1 MNRFPLT
8 IPQQGL
14 WSGHLLN
21 DDKAMFNT
29 AECIAFD
36 GKVEAAVLV
45 AALAKAVGECEA
57 LKGHFEQ
64 DGEAVCFVSHEL
76 PLAYEEVSLER
87 DDETLARAWAW
98 ADLRRPFELTQ
109 AAPCRFALL
118 RGPGRDYLY
127 SCVHHIALDGF
138 GTTLLFQR
146 IAELY
151 AEGLAGKMN
160 SPSPFGSLAEVLAE
174 EASREQSGKNA
185 AARAFWQEQLQAW
198 PEVKSF
204 GETRAPIAAEFIRE
218 SRPLPAALWQSLTGF
233 ADEHKL
239 GWPDLLLAGLS
250 AQLSLSSGQNK
261 TLLGLMMM
269 NRIGSAS
276 LTVPCMQM
284 NITPLAL
291 ELEEGLD
298 LAGAAGA
305 VAKAKRGVRK
315 HQHYRYELLRRDL
328 GLVGGD
334 KRLFGPLVNIM
345 PFDHARRFGPL
356 SAHIL
361 NISAGPVEDL
371 TIEVQVGV
379 DGQPRLDL
387 DANPGCYQQAD
398 LAVIADTLFAL
409 LGRWLAEPAQTLGA
423 LKADWLAEQ
432 RASALIAGPA
442 HEALQVRPVLEAL
455 CHFAAQTP
463 DKIALIQ
470 STAQGEVRFS
480 YEALLARAEQMA
492 AALQAEG
499 VAPGDKVGVMLART
513 PQAIFAQLAVLLA
526 GAVYVPLDP
535 EQPLERQ
542 GHILRLGE
550 VKTLITQAEY
560 RHKLASL
567 FEGRT
572 LLVGDLLAGDL
583 VSDNRLNQPAAGR
596 AVAYLMFTSGST
608 GLPKGVAVSHGALDH
623 FAAAARCRYHLDE
636 EARMLQFAPFNFD
649 ASIEEVFAT
658 LSAGATLVLRTDAL
672 LESMPAFAAGVEQM
686 GITHLDLPT
695 AFWNEWV
702 VALTAGQAHIPAGLT
717 TVIIG
722 GEAVYPEQLA
732 QWQRQGRSD
741 VRLFNTYGPT
751 ETTVVVTTQELQQED
766 PSQAQLPIGLPLPGM
781 QALILGAGEQPA
793 EEGELVLL
801 GPQLANGYVG
811 SAQSANVQSAQGG
824 FGTLRVGAEQM
835 PVYRTGDRVRLVA
848 GRLVYLGRRDNEF
861 KISGYRIQPGEVEA
875 QLLALPGV
883 DEACVQGVSIG
894 SVRRLVAFVAGPE
907 RDSRVIKAQ
916 LARVLPAAMI
926 PTDYRHYDQ
935 LPRTGSNK
943 LDRKALLDAYQAGGE
958 ALTLGSETENRVGAI
973 WQQILGLATMAP
985 TDNFFELGG
994 QSLQTIQIVNR
1005 LGAEFGVQVK
1015 VSDVFDHPRLD
1026 DFCRFLDGLLAED
1039 EESVEMVW

>member
-1 MNRFPLT
+1 MSRFPLT

-36 GKVEAAVLV
+36 GKVDVAVLV
-45 AALAKAVGECEA
+45 AALTRAVGECEA
-57 LKGHFEQ
+57 LKGHFED
-64 DGEAVCFVSHEL
+64 DGEAVCFVSDEA
-76 PLAYEEVSLER
+76 PLAYGEVNLES
-87 DDETLARAWAW
+87 DDEVVARAWAW
-98 ADLRRPFELTQ
+98 ADLRRPFKLTEE
-109 AAPCRFALL
+109 APCRFALL

-151 AEGLAGKMN
+151 GEGLAGAVP
-160 SPSPFGSLAEVLAE
+160 SPSPFGLLDEVLAE
-174 EASREQSGKNA
+174 ELAREESGKNA
-185 AARAFWQEQLQAW
+185 AARSFWQEQLQAW

-250 AQLSLSSGQNK
+250 AQLSLASGQQQ

-291 ELEEGLD
+291 ALGEELD

-305 VAKAKRGVRK
+305 VAKAKAKRGVRK

-371 TIEVQVGV
+371 TIEVQVGA

-387 DANPGCYQQAD
+387 DANPGCYQQQD
-398 LAVIADTLFAL
+398 LATIADTLFAL
-409 LGRWLAEPAQTLGA
+409 LGRWLAQPAQNLGS
-423 LKADWLAEQ
+423 LKADSLAEQ
-432 RASALIAGPA
+432 RQGAMITAPA
-442 HEALQVRPVLEAL
+442 HEVIKVRPVLDAL

-463 DKIALIQ
+463 NKIALIQ
-470 STAQGEVRFS
+470 GEASVS
-480 YEALLARAEQMA
+480 YEALLARCEQMA
-492 AALQAEG
+492 AALQASG
-499 VAPGDKVGVMLART
+499 VQPGDRVGVMLARS
-513 PQAIFAQLAVLLA
+513 PLAIFTQLAVLLA

-572 LLVGDLLAGDL
+572 LLAGDL

-623 FAAAARCRYHLDE
+623 FAAAARCRYHLNE
-636 EARMLQFAPFNFD
+636 GARMLQFAPFNFD

-672 LESMPAFAAGVEQM
+672 LESMAAFAAGVEQM

-702 VALTAGQAHIPAGLT
+702 VALTAGQAHIPASLA

-766 PSQAQLPIGLPLPGM
+766 PNQAQLPIGLPLPGM

-793 EEGELVLL
+793 SEGELVLL

-811 SAQSANVQSAQGG
+811 GVQGS
-824 FGTLRVGAEQM
+824 FETLRVGEQAL
-835 PVYRTGDRVRLVA
+835 PVYRTGDRVRLAA

-894 SVRRLVAFVAGPE
+894 SVRRLVAFVAGSE
-907 RDSRVIKAQ
+907 RDSRAIKAQ
-916 LARVLPAAMI
+916 LAKMLPAAMI

-943 LDRKALLDAYQAGGE
+943 LDRKALLAQYQSTDE

-985 TDNFFELGG
+985 ADNFFELGG

-1026 DFCRFLDGLLAED
+1026 DFCRFLDGKLTED

>member
-36 GKVEAAVLV
+36 GKVEAAVLA

-57 LKGHFEQ
+57 LKGHFEA
-64 DGEAVCFVSHEL
+64 DGEAVCFVSDEAQ
-76 PLAYEEVSLER
+76 LAYGEVNLAS
-87 DDETLARAWAW
+87 DDEAAARAWAW
-98 ADLRRPFELTQ
+98 ADLRRPFELTKE
-109 AAPCRFALL
+109 APCRFALL

-151 AEGLAGKMN
+151 AEGLAGEMN

-174 EASREQSGKNA
+174 EANREQSGKNA
-185 AARAFWQEQLQAW
+185 AARAFWQEQLQGW

-204 GETRAPIAAEFIRE
+204 SEARAPIAAEFIRE
-218 SRPLPAALWQSLTGF
+218 SRPLPTELWQTLVRF
-233 ADEHKL
+233 ADDNKL

-250 AQLSLSSGQNK
+250 AQLSLASGQEK
-261 TLLGLMMM
+261 TLFGLMMM

-291 ELEEGLD
+291 ALDEGLS
-298 LAGAAGA
+298 LVVAADA

-398 LAVIADTLFAL
+398 LAAIADTLFAL
-409 LGRWLAEPAQTLGA
+409 LGRWLAEPTQTLGA

-442 HEALQVRPVLEAL
+442 HEVIKTLPVLEAL

-470 STAQGEVRFS
+470 STEQGEARFS
-480 YEALLARAEQMA
+480 YEALLARSEQMA
-492 AALQAEG
+492 AALQAAG
-499 VAPGDKVGVMLART
+499 VQPGDRVGVMLARS

-636 EARMLQFAPFNFD
+636 DARMLQFAPFNFD

-702 VALTAGQAHIPAGLT
+702 VALTAGQAHIPANLA

-751 ETTVVVTTQELQQED
+751 ETTVAVTTQELQQED

-793 EEGELVLL
+793 SEGELVLL

-811 SAQSANVQSAQGG
+811 GVQGS
-824 FGTLRVGAEQM
+824 FGTLRIGEEDV

-883 DEACVQGVSIG
+883 DEACVQGVNIG

-916 LARVLPAAMI
+916 LAKVLPAAMI

-943 LDRKALLDAYQAGGE
+943 LDRKALLAAYQAGGE
-958 ALTLGSETENRVGAI
+958 ALTLGSETENRVGTI

-985 TDNFFELGG
+985 ADNFFELGG

>member
-1 MNRFPLT
+1 MSRFPLT

-29 AECIAFD
+29 AECIVFD
-36 GKVEAAVLV
+36 GKVDVAVLV
-45 AALAKAVGECEA
+45 AAITRAVGECEA
-57 LKGHFEQ
+57 LKGHFED
-64 DGEAVCFVSHEL
+64 DGEAVCFVSDEA
-76 PLAYEEVSLER
+76 PLAYDEVNLEN
-87 DDETLARAWAW
+87 DDEAIARAWAW
-98 ADLRRPFELTQ
+98 ADLRRPFKLTEE
-109 AAPCRFALL
+109 APCRFALL

-151 AEGLAGKMN
+151 AEELVGEMD

-185 AARAFWQEQLQAW
+185 AARSFWQEQLQGW

-233 ADEHKL
+233 ADEYKL

-250 AQLSLSSGQNK
+250 AQLSLASGQQQ

-291 ELEEGLD
+291 ALGEELD

-371 TIEVQVGV
+371 TIEVQVGA

-398 LAVIADTLFAL
+398 LATIADTLFAL
-409 LGRWLAEPAQTLGA
+409 LARWLAQPAQTLGS

-432 RASALIAGPA
+432 RLGAMITAPA
-442 HEALQVRPVLEAL
+442 HEVIKVRSVLDAL

-470 STAQGEVRFS
+470 STAQGEASFS
-480 YEALLARAEQMA
+480 YEALLARSEQMA
-492 AALQAEG
+492 AALQTSG
-499 VAPGDKVGVMLART
+499 VQPGDRVGVMLARS

-572 LLVGDLLAGDL
+572 LLAGDL

-623 FAAAARCRYHLDE
+623 FAAAARCRYHLNE
-636 EARMLQFAPFNFD
+636 GARMLQFAPFNFD

-672 LESMPAFAAGVEQM
+672 LESMAAFAAGVEQM
-686 GITHLDLPT
+686 EITHLDLPT

-702 VALTAGQAHIPAGLT
+702 VALTAGQAHIPARLA

-766 PSQAQLPIGLPLPGM
+766 PNQTQLPIGLPLPGM

-793 EEGELVLL
+793 SEGELVLL

-811 SAQSANVQSAQGG
+811 GVQGS
-824 FGTLRVGAEQM
+824 FDTLRVGEQAL
-835 PVYRTGDRVRLVA
+835 PVYRTGDRVRLAA

-875 QLLALPGV
+875 QLLALSGV

-894 SVRRLVAFVAGPE
+894 SVRRLVAFVAGSE
-907 RDSRVIKAQ
+907 RDSRAIKAQ
-916 LARVLPAAMI
+916 LAKVLPAAMI

-943 LDRKALLDAYQAGGE
+943 LDRKALLAQYQSTDE

-985 TDNFFELGG
+985 ADNFFELGG

-1026 DFCRFLDGLLAED
+1026 DFCRFLDGKLTED

>member
-1 MNRFPLT
+1 MSRFPLT

-36 GKVEAAVLV
+36 GKVDGAVLA

-57 LKGHFEQ
+57 LQGHFE
-64 DGEAVCFVSHEL
+64 DNGDEVCFVSHA
-76 PLAYEEVSLER
+76 LAPVYCEINLAR
-87 DDETLARAWAW
+87 GDEAEARAWAW
-98 ADLRRPFELTQ
+98 ADLRRPFELTTES
-109 AAPCRFALL
+109 PCRFALL
-118 RGPGRDYLY
+118 RGLERDYLY

-151 AEGLAGKMN
+151 GEGLEGAMT
-160 SPSPFGSLAEVLAE
+160 SPSPFGLLDEVLAE
-174 EASREQSGKNA
+174 ELARDSSGKNA
-185 AARAFWQEQLQAW
+185 TARAFWQEQLQEW

-204 GETRAPIAAEFIRE
+204 SESRAPIAAEFIRE
-218 SRPLPAALWQSLTGF
+218 SRPLPAALWQSLVGF
-233 ADEHKL
+233 VDDNKL
-239 GWPDLLLAGLS
+239 SWPDLLLAGLS
-250 AQLSLSSGQNK
+250 AQLALASGQEK

-284 NITPLAL
+284 NITPLAF
-291 ELEEGLD
+291 ELGEEMSLVV
-298 LAGAAGA
+298 AAGA

-345 PFDHARRFGPL
+345 PFDHARRFGPIE
-356 SAHIL
+356 AHIL

-371 TIEVQVGV
+371 TIEVQVGA

-387 DANPGCYQQAD
+387 DANPGCYQTAD
-398 LAVIADTLFAL
+398 LARIADTLFTL
-409 LGRWLAEPAQTLGA
+409 LGRWLAEPTLTLGT

-432 RASALIAGPA
+432 RAKALITGPA
-442 HEALQVRPVLEAL
+442 HEVIHVRPVLDAL

-463 DKIALIQ
+463 DKIALE
-470 STAQGEVRFS
+470 QGEARFS
-480 YEALLARAEQMA
+480 YEALLTRAEQMA
-492 AALQAEG
+492 AALQNAG
-499 VAPGDKVGVMLART
+499 VQPGERVGVMLSRS

-542 GHILRLGE
+542 GHILRIGE

-572 LLVGDLLAGDL
+572 LLAGDL
-583 VSDNRLNQPAAGR
+583 VSGDRLCQPANGYS
-596 AVAYLMFTSGST
+596 VAYLMFTSGST
-608 GLPKGVAVSHGALDH
+608 GLPKGVAVSHYALDH
-623 FAAAARCRYHLDE
+623 FAAAARCRYHLGE
-636 EARMLQFAPFNFD
+636 GARMLQFAPFNFD

-672 LESMPAFAAGVEQM
+672 LESMPTFAAGVEEM

-702 VALTAGQAHIPAGLT
+702 VSLGAGQAHIPANLA

-732 QWQRQGRSD
+732 QWQRQGRAD

-751 ETTVVVTTQELQQED
+751 ETTVVVTTQELQGED
-766 PSQAQLPIGLPLPGM
+766 PAQAQLPIGLPLPGM

-811 SAQSANVQSAQGG
+811 GVQGT
-824 FGTLRVGAEQM
+824 FGTLRVGAELL
-835 PVYRTGDRVRLVA
+835 PVYRTGDRVRWVA

-883 DEACVQGVSIG
+883 DEVCVQGISQG

-916 LARVLPAAMI
+916 LAKVLPAAMI

-943 LDRKALLDAYQAGGE
+943 LDRKGLLAQYQAGGE

-973 WQQILGLATMAP
+973 WQQILGLATMGPA
-985 TDNFFELGG
+985 DNFFELGG

-1026 DFCRFLDGLLAED
+1026 DFCRFLDGKLTED

>member
-1 MNRFPLT
+1 MSRFPLT

-36 GKVEAAVLV
+36 GKVDGTVLA
-45 AALAKAVGECEA
+45 AALAQAVGECEA
-57 LKGHFEQ
+57 LQGHFE
-64 DGEAVCFVSHEL
+64 DNGDEVCFVSHA
-76 PLAYEEVSLER
+76 LAPAYREVNLAR
-87 DDETLARAWAW
+87 GDETEARAWAW
-98 ADLRRPFELTQ
+98 ADLRRPFELTTES
-109 AAPCRFALL
+109 PCRFALL
-118 RGPGRDYLY
+118 RGPERDYLY

-151 AEGLAGKMN
+151 GEGLEGAML
-160 SPSPFGSLAEVLAE
+160 SPSPFGLLDEVLAE
-174 EASREQSGKNA
+174 EVTREESGKNA
-185 AARAFWQEQLQAW
+185 AARTFWQEQLQGW

-204 GETRAPIAAEFIRE
+204 SESRAPIAAEFIRE
-218 SRPLPAALWQSLTGF
+218 SRPLPAELWQTLVRF
-233 ADEHKL
+233 ADDNKL

-250 AQLSLSSGQNK
+250 AQLSLASGQEK
-261 TLLGLMMM
+261 TLFGLMMM

-284 NITPLAL
+284 NIIPLAL
-291 ELEEGLD
+291 ALDEGLD
-298 LAGAAGA
+298 LTVAASA

-356 SAHIL
+356 NAHIL

-371 TIEVQVGV
+371 TIEIQVGA

-398 LAVIADTLFAL
+398 LARIADTLFAL
-409 LGRWLAEPAQTLGA
+409 LGRWLAEPTLTLGS

-432 RASALIAGPA
+432 RLTALITGPS
-442 HEALQVRPVLEAL
+442 HEVIKVRPVLDAL

-463 DKIALIQ
+463 HKIALE
-470 STAQGEVRFS
+470 QGEARFS
-480 YEALLARAEQMA
+480 YEALLARSEQMA
-492 AALQAEG
+492 SALQAAG
-499 VAPGDKVGVMLART
+499 VQPGDRVGVMLARS

-572 LLVGDLLAGDL
+572 LLVGDL
-583 VSDNRLNQPAAGR
+583 VSENRLCQPTNCA

-608 GLPKGVAVSHGALDH
+608 GLPKGVAISHGALDH
-623 FAAAARCRYHLDE
+623 FAAAARCRYHLDGD
-636 EARMLQFAPFNFD
+636 ARMLQFAPFNFD

-672 LESMPAFAAGVEQM
+672 LESIPAFVAGVEEM
-686 GITHLDLPT
+686 EITHLDLPT

-702 VALTAGQAHIPAGLT
+702 VSLGAGQAHIPANLA

-732 QWQRQGRSD
+732 QWQRQGRAD
-741 VRLFNTYGPT
+741 LRLFNTYGPT
-751 ETTVVVTTQELQQED
+751 ETTVVVTTQELQGED
-766 PSQAQLPIGLPLPGM
+766 PTQAQLPIGLPLPGM

-811 SAQSANVQSAQGG
+811 GVQGS
-824 FGTLRVGAEQM
+824 FGTLRVGAQDL
-835 PVYRTGDRVRLVA
+835 PVYRTGDRVRWVA

-894 SVRRLVAFVAGPE
+894 NVRRLVAFVAGAE

-926 PTDYRHYDQ
+926 PTDYRHFDQ

-943 LDRKALLDAYQAGGE
+943 LDRKGLLAQYQAGGE

-973 WQQILGLATMAP
+973 WQQILGLATMGPA
-985 TDNFFELGG
+985 DNFFELGG

-1026 DFCRFLDGLLAED
+1026 DFCRFLDGKLTED

>member
-1 MNRFPLT
+1 MSRFPLT

-45 AALAKAVGECEA
+45 AALTRAVGECEA
-57 LKGHFEQ
+57 LKGHFED
-64 DGEAVCFVSHEL
+64 DGEAVCFVSDEA
-76 PLAYEEVSLER
+76 PLAYGEVNLES
-87 DDETLARAWAW
+87 DDEVVARAWAW
-98 ADLRRPFELTQ
+98 ADLRRPFKLTEE
-109 AAPCRFALL
+109 APCRFALL

-151 AEGLAGKMN
+151 GEGLAGAVP
-160 SPSPFGSLAEVLAE
+160 SPSPFGLLNEVLAE
-174 EASREQSGKNA
+174 ELAREESGKNA
-185 AARAFWQEQLQAW
+185 AARAFWQEQLQGW

-204 GETRAPIAAEFIRE
+204 GDTRAPIAAEFIRE
-218 SRPLPAALWQSLTGF
+218 SRPLPAALWQALTGF

-250 AQLSLSSGQNK
+250 AQLSLASGQQQ

-291 ELEEGLD
+291 ALGEELD

-371 TIEVQVGV
+371 TIEVQVGA

-398 LAVIADTLFAL
+398 LATIADTLFAL
-409 LGRWLAEPAQTLGA
+409 LGRWLAEPAQTLGS

-432 RASALIAGPA
+432 RLGSMIMAPA
-442 HEALQVRPVLEAL
+442 HEVIKVRPVLDAL

-463 DKIALIQ
+463 HKIALM
-470 STAQGEVRFS
+470 QGEASVS
-480 YEALLARAEQMA
+480 YEALLARCEQMA
-492 AALQAEG
+492 AALQASG
-499 VAPGDKVGVMLART
+499 VQPGDRVGVMLARS

-550 VKTLITQAEY
+550 VNTLITQAEY

-572 LLVGDLLAGDL
+572 LLVGDLLARDL

-623 FAAAARCRYHLDE
+623 FAAAARCRYHLNE
-636 EARMLQFAPFNFD
+636 GARMLQFAPFNFD

-672 LESMPAFAAGVEQM
+672 LESMAAFAAGVEQM
-686 GITHLDLPT
+686 EITHLDLPT

-702 VALTAGQAHIPAGLT
+702 VALTAGQAHIPASLA

-732 QWQRQGRSD
+732 QWQRQGRHD

-751 ETTVVVTTQELQQED
+751 ETTVVVTTHELQQED
-766 PSQAQLPIGLPLPGM
+766 PNQAQLPIGLPLPGM

-793 EEGELVLL
+793 SEGELVLL

-811 SAQSANVQSAQGG
+811 GVQGS
-824 FGTLRVGAEQM
+824 FETLRVGEQAL
-835 PVYRTGDRVRLVA
+835 PVYRTGDRVRLAA

-875 QLLALPGV
+875 QLLALSGV

-894 SVRRLVAFVAGPE
+894 SVRRLVAFVAGSE
-907 RDSRVIKAQ
+907 RDSRAIKAQ
-916 LARVLPAAMI
+916 LAKVLPAAMI

-943 LDRKALLDAYQAGGE
+943 LDRKALLAQYQSTDE

-985 TDNFFELGG
+985 ADNFFELGG

-1026 DFCRFLDGLLAED
+1026 DFCRFLDGKLTED

>member
-1 MNRFPLT
+1 MSRFPLT

-36 GKVEAAVLV
+36 GKVDVAVLV
-45 AALAKAVGECEA
+45 AAITWAVGECGA
-57 LKGHFEQ
+57 LKGHFED
-64 DGEAVCFVSHEL
+64 DGEAVCFVSDEA
-76 PLAYEEVSLER
+76 PLAYDEVNLES
-87 DDETLARAWAW
+87 DDEAVARAWAW
-98 ADLRRPFELTQ
+98 ADLRRPFKLTEE
-109 AAPCRFALL
+109 APCRFALL

-151 AEGLAGKMN
+151 GEGLAGAVP
-160 SPSPFGSLAEVLAE
+160 SPSPFGLLDEVLAE
-174 EASREQSGKNA
+174 ELAREESGKNA

-204 GETRAPIAAEFIRE
+204 GETHAPIAAEFIRE

-250 AQLSLSSGQNK
+250 AQLSLASGQQQ

-291 ELEEGLD
+291 ALGEELD

-371 TIEVQVGV
+371 TIEVQVGA
-379 DGQPRLDL
+379 DGQPKLDL
-387 DANPGCYQQAD
+387 DANPGCYQQQD
-398 LAVIADTLFAL
+398 LATIADTLFAL
-409 LGRWLAEPAQTLGA
+409 LGRWLAQPAQTLGT

-432 RASALIAGPA
+432 RLGSMITAPA
-442 HEALQVRPVLEAL
+442 HEVIKVRPVLDAL
-455 CHFAAQTP
+455 CHFAVQTP
-463 DKIALIQ
+463 HKIALIQ
-470 STAQGEVRFS
+470 GEASVS
-480 YEALLARAEQMA
+480 YEALLARCEQMA
-492 AALQAEG
+492 AALQASG
-499 VAPGDKVGVMLART
+499 VQPGDRVGVMLVRS

-572 LLVGDLLAGDL
+572 LLAGDL
-583 VSDNRLNQPAAGR
+583 VSDNRLNQPAASR

-608 GLPKGVAVSHGALDH
+608 GLPKGVAISHGALDH
-623 FAAAARCRYHLDE
+623 FAAAARCRYHLNE
-636 EARMLQFAPFNFD
+636 GARMLQFAPFNFD

-672 LESMPAFAAGVEQM
+672 LESMAAFAAGVEQM
-686 GITHLDLPT
+686 EITHLDLPT

-702 VALTAGQAHIPAGLT
+702 VALTAGHAHIPASLA

-732 QWQRQGRSD
+732 QWQRQGRHD

-766 PSQAQLPIGLPLPGM
+766 PNQAQLPIGLPLPGM

-793 EEGELVLL
+793 SEGELVLL

-811 SAQSANVQSAQGG
+811 GVQGS
-824 FGTLRVGAEQM
+824 FETLRVGEQAQ
-835 PVYRTGDRVRLVA
+835 PVYRTGDRVRLAA

-875 QLLALPGV
+875 QLLALSGV

-894 SVRRLVAFVAGPE
+894 SVRRLVAFVAGSE

-916 LARVLPAAMI
+916 LAKMLPAAMI

-943 LDRKALLDAYQAGGE
+943 LDRKALLAQYQSTDE

-985 TDNFFELGG
+985 ADNFFELGG

-1026 DFCRFLDGLLAED
+1026 DFCRFLDGKLTED

>member
-1 MNRFPLT
+1 MSRFPLT
-8 IPQQGL
+8 IPQRGL

-36 GKVEAAVLV
+36 GKVDVDVLV
-45 AALAKAVGECEA
+45 AALTRAVGECEA
-57 LKGHFEQ
+57 LKGHFED
-64 DGEAVCFVSHEL
+64 DGEAVCFVSDEA
-76 PLAYEEVSLER
+76 PLAYDEVNLES
-87 DDETLARAWAW
+87 DDEAAARAWAW
-98 ADLRRPFELTQ
+98 ADLRRPFALTEE
-109 AAPCRFALL
+109 APCRFALL

-151 AEGLAGKMN
+151 GEGLAGAVP
-160 SPSPFGSLAEVLAE
+160 SPSPFGLLDEVLAE
-174 EASREQSGKNA
+174 ELAREESGKNA
-185 AARAFWQEQLQAW
+185 AARSFWQEQLQAW

-204 GETRAPIAAEFIRE
+204 GETHAPIAAEFIRE

-239 GWPDLLLAGLS
+239 GWPDLLLVGLS
-250 AQLSLSSGQNK
+250 AQLSLASGQQQ

-291 ELEEGLD
+291 ALGEELD

-371 TIEVQVGV
+371 TIEVQVGA

-387 DANPGCYQQAD
+387 DANPGCYQQAE
-398 LAVIADTLFAL
+398 LATIADTLFAL
-409 LGRWLAEPAQTLGA
+409 LGRWLAEPAQTLGS

-432 RASALIAGPA
+432 RLGAMITAPA
-442 HEALQVRPVLEAL
+442 HEALQVRPVLDAL

-463 DKIALIQ
+463 HRIALIQ
-470 STAQGEVRFS
+470 GEASVS
-480 YEALLARAEQMA
+480 YEALLARSEQMA
-492 AALQAEG
+492 AALQTSG
-499 VAPGDKVGVMLART
+499 VQPGDKVGVMLARS

-572 LLVGDLLAGDL
+572 LLAGDL

-623 FAAAARCRYHLDE
+623 FAAAARCRYHLNE
-636 EARMLQFAPFNFD
+636 GARMLQFAPFNFD

-672 LESMPAFAAGVEQM
+672 LESMAAFAAGVEQM
-686 GITHLDLPT
+686 EITHLDLPT

-702 VALTAGQAHIPAGLT
+702 VALTAGQAHIPASLA

-732 QWQRQGRSD
+732 QWQRQGRHD

-766 PSQAQLPIGLPLPGM
+766 PNQAQLPIGLPLPGM

-793 EEGELVLL
+793 SEGELVLL

-811 SAQSANVQSAQGG
+811 GVQSANVKSAQGG
-824 FGTLRVGAEQM
+824 FDTLRVGAQALS
-835 PVYRTGDRVRLVA
+835 VYRTGDRVRLAA

-894 SVRRLVAFVAGPE
+894 SVRRLVAFVAGSE
-907 RDSRVIKAQ
+907 RDSRAIKAQ
-916 LARVLPAAMI
+916 LAKVLPAAMI

-943 LDRKALLDAYQAGGE
+943 LDRKALLAQYQSTDE

-985 TDNFFELGG
+985 ADNFFELGG

-1026 DFCRFLDGLLAED
+1026 DFCRFLDGLLSED

>member
-1 MNRFPLT
+1 MSRFPLT

-29 AECIAFD
+29 AECIVFD
-36 GKVEAAVLV
+36 GKVDVAVLV
-45 AALAKAVGECEA
+45 AAITRAVGECEA
-57 LKGHFEQ
+57 LKGHFED
-64 DGEAVCFVSHEL
+64 DGEAVCFVSDEA
-76 PLAYEEVSLER
+76 PLAYDEVNLES
-87 DDETLARAWAW
+87 DDEAIARAWAW
-98 ADLRRPFELTQ
+98 ADLRRPFKLTEE
-109 AAPCRFALL
+109 APCRFALL

-151 AEGLAGKMN
+151 AEELVGEMD

-185 AARAFWQEQLQAW
+185 AARSFWQEQLQGW

-233 ADEHKL
+233 ADEYKL

-250 AQLSLSSGQNK
+250 AQLSLASGQQQ

-291 ELEEGLD
+291 ALGEELD

-371 TIEVQVGV
+371 TIEVQVGA

-398 LAVIADTLFAL
+398 LATIADTLFAL
-409 LGRWLAEPAQTLGA
+409 LARWLAQPAQTLGS

-432 RASALIAGPA
+432 RLGAMITAPA
-442 HEALQVRPVLEAL
+442 HEVIKVRSVLDAL

-470 STAQGEVRFS
+470 STAQGEASFS
-480 YEALLARAEQMA
+480 YEALLARSEQMA
-492 AALQAEG
+492 AALQTSG
-499 VAPGDKVGVMLART
+499 VQPGDRVGVMLARS

-572 LLVGDLLAGDL
+572 LLAGDL

-623 FAAAARCRYHLDE
+623 FAAAARCRYHLNE
-636 EARMLQFAPFNFD
+636 GARMLQFAPFNFD

-672 LESMPAFAAGVEQM
+672 LESMAAFAAGVEQM
-686 GITHLDLPT
+686 EITHLDLPT

-702 VALTAGQAHIPAGLT
+702 VALTAGQAHIPARLA

-766 PSQAQLPIGLPLPGM
+766 PNQTQLPIGLPLPGM

-793 EEGELVLL
+793 SEGELVLL

-811 SAQSANVQSAQGG
+811 GVQGS
-824 FGTLRVGAEQM
+824 FDTLRVGEQAL
-835 PVYRTGDRVRLVA
+835 PVYRTGDRVRLAA

-875 QLLALPGV
+875 QLLALSGV

-894 SVRRLVAFVAGPE
+894 SVRRLVAFVAGSE
-907 RDSRVIKAQ
+907 RDSRAIKAQ
-916 LARVLPAAMI
+916 LAKVLPAAMI

-943 LDRKALLDAYQAGGE
+943 LDRKALLAQYQSTDE

-985 TDNFFELGG
+985 ADNFFELGG

-1026 DFCRFLDGLLAED
+1026 DFCRFLDGKLTED

>member
-36 GKVEAAVLV
+36 GKVDAAVLV
-45 AALAKAVGECEA
+45 AALTQAVSECEA
-57 LKGHFEQ
+57 LQGHFDAASEP
-64 DGEAVCFVSHEL
+64 VCFVSQPA
-76 PLAYEEVSLER
+76 PLAYRELVLEGG
-87 DDETLARAWAW
+87 DEAAARAWAW

-109 AAPCRFALL
+109 EAPCRFALL
-118 RGPGRDYLY
+118 RGPGSDYLY

-151 AEGLAGKMN
+151 AEGLAGEMN

-185 AARAFWQEQLQAW
+185 AARAFWQDQLQGW

-250 AQLSLSSGQNK
+250 AQLSLSSGQRQ

-291 ELEEGLD
+291 ELGEELD

-328 GLVGGD
+328 GLVGGE

-371 TIEVQVGV
+371 TIEVQVGA

-387 DANPGCYQQAD
+387 DANPGCYRQAD
-398 LAVIADTLFAL
+398 LAAIADTLFAL
-409 LGRWLAEPAQTLGA
+409 LKRWLAEPAQTLGS

-432 RASALIAGPA
+432 RLGAMITAPA
-442 HEALQVRPVLEAL
+442 HEVIKVRPVLDAL

-470 STAQGEVRFS
+470 STAQGEASVS
-480 YEALLARAEQMA
+480 YEALLARCEQMA
-492 AALQAEG
+492 AALQASG
-499 VAPGDKVGVMLART
+499 VQPGDRVGVMLARS

-567 FEGRT
+567 FEGRA
-572 LLVGDLLAGDL
+572 LLAGDL
-583 VSDNRLNQPAAGR
+583 VSDNRLNQPAAGG

-636 EARMLQFAPFNFD
+636 GARMLQFAPFNFD

-672 LESMPAFAAGVEQM
+672 LESIPAFVAGVEQM
-686 GITHLDLPT
+686 EITHLDLPT

-702 VALTAGQAHIPAGLT
+702 VSLTAGQAQIPARLA

-751 ETTVVVTTQELQQED
+751 ETTVVVTSQELQGED

-781 QALILGAGEQPA
+781 QALILGVGEQPA

-811 SAQSANVQSAQGG
+811 GVQGS
-824 FGTLRVGAEQM
+824 FDTLRVGAEQM
-835 PVYRTGDRVRLVA
+835 PVYRTGDRVRLVS

-935 LPRTGSNK
+935 LSRTGSNK
-943 LDRKALLDAYQAGGE
+943 LDRKALLAQYQSTDE

-985 TDNFFELGG
+985 ADNFFELGG

-1026 DFCRFLDGLLAED
+1026 DFCRFLDGLLSED

>member
-36 GKVEAAVLV
+36 GKVDVAVLV
-45 AALAKAVGECEA
+45 AVLTRAVGECEA
-57 LKGHFEQ
+57 LKGHFED
-64 DGEAVCFVSHEL
+64 DGAAVCFVSDEA
-76 PLAYEEVSLER
+76 PLAYDEVNLES
-87 DDETLARAWAW
+87 DDEAAARAWAW
-98 ADLRRPFELTQ
+98 ADLRRPFKLTEE
-109 AAPCRFALL
+109 APCRFALL
-118 RGPGRDYLY
+118 CGPSRDYLY

-151 AEGLAGKMN
+151 GEGLAGAVP

-174 EASREQSGKNA
+174 ELTREESGKNA
-185 AARAFWQEQLQAW
+185 AARAFWQAQLQAW

-204 GETRAPIAAEFIRE
+204 GDTRAPIAAEFIRE
-218 SRPLPAALWQSLTGF
+218 SRPLPAALWQALTGF

-250 AQLSLSSGQNK
+250 AQLSLASGQQQ

-291 ELEEGLD
+291 ALGEELD

-371 TIEVQVGV
+371 TIEVQVGA
-379 DGQPRLDL
+379 DGQPKLDL
-387 DANPGCYQQAD
+387 DANPGCYQQQD
-398 LAVIADTLFAL
+398 LATIADTLFAL
-409 LGRWLAEPAQTLGA
+409 LGRWLAQPVQTLGT

-432 RASALIAGPA
+432 RLGAMITAPA
-442 HEALQVRPVLEAL
+442 HEVIKVRPVLDAL

-463 DKIALIQ
+463 NKIALM
-470 STAQGEVRFS
+470 QGEASVS
-480 YEALLARAEQMA
+480 YEALLARCEQMA
-492 AALQAEG
+492 AALQASG
-499 VAPGDKVGVMLART
+499 VQPGDRVGVMLARS

-572 LLVGDLLAGDL
+572 LLAGDL

-623 FAAAARCRYHLDE
+623 FAAAARCRYHLNE
-636 EARMLQFAPFNFD
+636 GARMLQFAPFNFD

-672 LESMPAFAAGVEQM
+672 LESMAAFAAGVEQM
-686 GITHLDLPT
+686 EITHLDLPT

-702 VALTAGQAHIPAGLT
+702 VALTAGQAHIPASLA

-732 QWQRQGRSD
+732 QWQRQGRHD

-751 ETTVVVTTQELQQED
+751 EATVVVTTQELQQED
-766 PSQAQLPIGLPLPGM
+766 PNQAQLPIGLPLPGM
-781 QALILGAGEQPA
+781 QVLILGAGEQPA
-793 EEGELVLL
+793 SEGELVLL

-811 SAQSANVQSAQGG
+811 GAQSANVQSAQGG
-824 FGTLRVGAEQM
+824 FDTLRVGEQAL
-835 PVYRTGDRVRLVA
+835 PVYRTGDRVRLEA

-894 SVRRLVAFVAGPE
+894 NVRRLVAFVAGSE
-907 RDSRVIKAQ
+907 RDSRAIKVQ
-916 LARVLPAAMI
+916 LAKVLPAAMI

-943 LDRKALLDAYQAGGE
+943 LDRKALLAQYQSTDE

-985 TDNFFELGG
+985 ADNFFELGG

-1026 DFCRFLDGLLAED
+1026 DFCRFLDGKLTED

>member
-1 MNRFPLT
+1 MSRFPLT

-45 AALAKAVGECEA
+45 AALNRAVGECEA
-57 LKGHFEQ
+57 LKGHFED
-64 DGEAVCFVSHEL
+64 DGEAVCFVSDEAL
-76 PLAYEEVSLER
+76 LAYDEVNLES
-87 DDETLARAWAW
+87 DDEVVARGWAW
-98 ADLRRPFELTQ
+98 ADLRRPFKLTEE
-109 AAPCRFALL
+109 APCRFALL

-151 AEGLAGKMN
+151 AEGLVGEMN

-185 AARAFWQEQLQAW
+185 AARSFWQEQLQGW

-204 GETRAPIAAEFIRE
+204 GDTRAPIAAEFIRE
-218 SRPLPAALWQSLTGF
+218 SRPLPAALWQALTGF

-250 AQLSLSSGQNK
+250 AQLSLASGQQQ

-291 ELEEGLD
+291 DLGEELD

-356 SAHIL
+356 EAHIL

-371 TIEVQVGV
+371 TIEVQVGA

-387 DANPGCYQQAD
+387 DANPGCYQQGD
-398 LAVIADTLFAL
+398 LAAIADTLFAL
-409 LGRWLAEPAQTLGA
+409 LERWLAEPAQTLGS

-432 RASALIAGPA
+432 RARALIAGPA
-442 HEALQVRPVLEAL
+442 HKALQVRPVLEAL

-463 DKIALIQ
+463 NKIALE
-470 STAQGEVRFS
+470 QGEARFS
-480 YEALLARAEQMA
+480 YEALLARSEQMA
-492 AALQAEG
+492 AALQAAG

-572 LLVGDLLAGDL
+572 LLAGDL

-702 VALTAGQAHIPAGLT
+702 VALTAGQAHIPSGLA

-766 PSQAQLPIGLPLPGM
+766 PNQAQLPIGLPLPGM

-793 EEGELVLL
+793 IEGELVLL

-811 SAQSANVQSAQGG
+811 GVQGS
-824 FGTLRVGAEQM
+824 FETLRVGAEQM

-943 LDRKALLDAYQAGGE
+943 LDRKALLAQYQSTDE

-985 TDNFFELGG
+985 ADNFFELGG

-1026 DFCRFLDGLLAED
+1026 DFCRFLDGLLSED

>member
-1 MNRFPLT
+1 MSRFPLT

-36 GKVEAAVLV
+36 GKVDVAVLV
-45 AALAKAVGECEA
+45 AALTRAVGECEA
-57 LKGHFEQ
+57 LKGHFED
-64 DGEAVCFVSHEL
+64 DGEAVCFVSDEA
-76 PLAYEEVSLER
+76 PLAYGEVNLES
-87 DDETLARAWAW
+87 DDEVVARAWAW
-98 ADLRRPFELTQ
+98 ADLRRPFKLTEE
-109 AAPCRFALL
+109 APCRFALL

-151 AEGLAGKMN
+151 GEELAR
-160 SPSPFGSLAEVLAE
+160 E
-174 EASREQSGKNA
+174 ESGKNA
-185 AARAFWQEQLQAW
+185 AARSFWQEQLQAW

-250 AQLSLSSGQNK
+250 AQLSLASGQQQ

-291 ELEEGLD
+291 ALGEELD

-371 TIEVQVGV
+371 TIEVQVGA

-387 DANPGCYQQAD
+387 DANPGCYQQQD
-398 LAVIADTLFAL
+398 LATIADTLFAL
-409 LGRWLAEPAQTLGA
+409 LGRWLAQPAQNLGS

-432 RASALIAGPA
+432 RQGAMITAPA
-442 HEALQVRPVLEAL
+442 HEVIKVRPVLDAL

-463 DKIALIQ
+463 NKIALIQ
-470 STAQGEVRFS
+470 GEASVS
-480 YEALLARAEQMA
+480 YEALLARCEQMA
-492 AALQAEG
+492 AALQASG
-499 VAPGDKVGVMLART
+499 VQPGDRVGVMLARS
-513 PQAIFAQLAVLLA
+513 PLAIFTQLAVLLA

-572 LLVGDLLAGDL
+572 LLAGDL

-623 FAAAARCRYHLDE
+623 FAAAARCRYHLNE
-636 EARMLQFAPFNFD
+636 GARMLQFAPFNFD

-672 LESMPAFAAGVEQM
+672 LESMAAFAAGVEQM

-702 VALTAGQAHIPAGLT
+702 VALTAGQAHIPASLA

-766 PSQAQLPIGLPLPGM
+766 PNQAQLPIGLPLPGM

-793 EEGELVLL
+793 SEGELVLL

-811 SAQSANVQSAQGG
+811 GVQGS
-824 FGTLRVGAEQM
+824 FETLRVGEQAL
-835 PVYRTGDRVRLVA
+835 PVYRTGDRVRLAA

-894 SVRRLVAFVAGPE
+894 SVRRLVAFVAGSE
-907 RDSRVIKAQ
+907 RDSRAIKAQ
-916 LARVLPAAMI
+916 LAKMLPAAMI

-943 LDRKALLDAYQAGGE
+943 LDRKALLAQYQSTDE

-985 TDNFFELGG
+985 ADNFFELGG

-1026 DFCRFLDGLLAED
+1026 DFCRFLDGKLTED

>member
-1 MNRFPLT
+1 MSRFPLT

-36 GKVEAAVLV
+36 GKVDGTVLA
-45 AALAKAVGECEA
+45 AALAQAVSECEA
-57 LKGHFEQ
+57 LQGHFEDSGDQ
-64 DGEAVCFVSHEL
+64 VCFVNHA
-76 PLAYEEVSLER
+76 LAPVYREVNLAR
-87 DDETLARAWAW
+87 GDEAEARAWAW
-98 ADLRRPFELTQ
+98 ADLRRPFELTRES
-109 AAPCRFALL
+109 PCRFALL
-118 RGPGRDYLY
+118 RGPELDYLY
-127 SCVHHIALDGF
+127 NCVHHIALDGF

-151 AEGLAGKMN
+151 GEGLEGTML
-160 SPSPFGSLAEVLAE
+160 SPSPFGLLDEVLAE
-174 EASREQSGKNA
+174 ELTREESGKNA
-185 AARAFWQEQLQAW
+185 AARTFWQEQLQGW

-204 GETRAPIAAEFIRE
+204 SEARAPIAANFIRE
-218 SRPLPAALWQSLTGF
+218 SRPLPAELWQTLVRF
-233 ADEHKL
+233 ADDNKL
-239 GWPDLLLAGLS
+239 GWPDLLLASLS
-250 AQLSLSSGQNK
+250 AQLSLASGQEK
-261 TLLGLMMM
+261 TLFGLMMM

-291 ELEEGLD
+291 ALDEGLS

-356 SAHIL
+356 NAHIL

-371 TIEVQVGV
+371 TIEIQVGA

-398 LAVIADTLFAL
+398 LARIADTLFAL
-409 LGRWLAEPAQTLGA
+409 LGSWLAQPALTLGS

-432 RASALIAGPA
+432 RLAALITGPDN
-442 HEALQVRPVLEAL
+442 EVIKVRPVLDAL

-463 DKIALIQ
+463 HKIALE
-470 STAQGEVRFS
+470 QGEARFS
-480 YEALLARAEQMA
+480 YETLLARSEQMA
-492 AALQAEG
+492 SALQAAG
-499 VAPGDKVGVMLART
+499 VQPGDRVGVMLARS

-572 LLVGDLLAGDL
+572 LLVGDL
-583 VSDNRLNQPAAGR
+583 VSENRLCQPTNGAAL
-596 AVAYLMFTSGST
+596 AYLMFTSGST
-608 GLPKGVAVSHGALDH
+608 GLPKGVPISHGALDH
-623 FAAAARCRYHLDE
+623 FAAAARCRYHLDGG
-636 EARMLQFAPFNFD
+636 ARMLQFAPFNFD

-672 LESMPAFAAGVEQM
+672 LESIPAFVAGVEEL

-702 VALTAGQAHIPAGLT
+702 VSLGAGQAHIPANLA

-732 QWQRQGRSD
+732 QWQRQGRAD
-741 VRLFNTYGPT
+741 LRLFNTYGPT
-751 ETTVVVTTQELQQED
+751 ETTVVVTTQELQGED
-766 PSQAQLPIGLPLPGM
+766 PTQAQLPIGLPLPGM

-811 SAQSANVQSAQGG
+811 GVQGS
-824 FGTLRVGAEQM
+824 FGTLRVGAQDL
-835 PVYRTGDRVRLVA
+835 PVYRTGDRVRWVA

-894 SVRRLVAFVAGPE
+894 NVRRLVAFVAGSE

-926 PTDYRHYDQ
+926 PTDYRHFDQ

-943 LDRKALLDAYQAGGE
+943 LDRKGLLAQYQAGGE

-985 TDNFFELGG
+985 ADNFFELGG

-1026 DFCRFLDGLLAED
+1026 DFCRFLDGKLTED
-1039 EESVEMVW
+1039 EESVELIW

>member
-1 MNRFPLT
+1 M
-8 IPQQGL
+8 
-14 WSGHLLN
+14 
-21 DDKAMFNT
+21 
-29 AECIAFD
+29 
-36 GKVEAAVLV
+36 
-45 AALAKAVGECEA
+45 
-57 LKGHFEQ
+57 
-64 DGEAVCFVSHEL
+64 
-76 PLAYEEVSLER
+76 
-87 DDETLARAWAW
+87 
-98 ADLRRPFELTQ
+98 
-109 AAPCRFALL
+109 
-118 RGPGRDYLY
+118 
-127 SCVHHIALDGF
+127 
-138 GTTLLFQR
+138 
-146 IAELY
+146 
-151 AEGLAGKMN
+151 
-160 SPSPFGSLAEVLAE
+160 
-174 EASREQSGKNA
+174 
-185 AARAFWQEQLQAW
+185 
-198 PEVKSF
+198 
-204 GETRAPIAAEFIRE
+204 
-218 SRPLPAALWQSLTGF
+218 
-233 ADEHKL
+233 
-239 GWPDLLLAGLS
+239 
-250 AQLSLSSGQNK
+250 
-261 TLLGLMMM
+261 
-269 NRIGSAS
+269 
-276 LTVPCMQM
+276 
-284 NITPLAL
+284 
-291 ELEEGLD
+291 
-298 LAGAAGA
+298 
-305 VAKAKRGVRK
+305 
-315 HQHYRYELLRRDL
+315 
-328 GLVGGD
+328 
-334 KRLFGPLVNIM
+334 
-345 PFDHARRFGPL
+345 
-356 SAHIL
+356 
-361 NISAGPVEDL
+361 EDL

-387 DANPGCYQQAD
+387 DANPGCYRQAD
-398 LAVIADTLFAL
+398 LAAIADTLFAL
-409 LGRWLAEPAQTLGA
+409 LGRWLAEPAQTQGT

-432 RASALIAGPA
+432 RARALIAGPT
-442 HEALQVRPVLEAL
+442 HEAIQVRPVLEAL

-463 DKIALIQ
+463 NKVALE
-470 STAQGEVRFS
+470 QGEARFS
-480 YEALLARAEQMA
+480 YEALLARSEQMA

-572 LLVGDLLAGDL
+572 LLVGDL

-636 EARMLQFAPFNFD
+636 DARMLQFAPFNFD

-702 VALTAGQAHIPAGLT
+702 VALTAGQAQIPSGLA

-793 EEGELVLL
+793 SEGELVLL

-835 PVYRTGDRVRLVA
+835 PVYRTGDRVRLVD

-916 LARVLPAAMI
+916 LAKVLPAAMI

-943 LDRKALLDAYQAGGE
+943 LDRKALLAAYQAGGE

-985 TDNFFELGG
+985 ADNFFELGG

-1026 DFCRFLDGLLAED
+1026 DFCRFLDGLLSGD

>member
-1 MNRFPLT
+1 MSRFPLT

-36 GKVEAAVLV
+36 GKVDVAVLV
-45 AALAKAVGECEA
+45 AALTRAVGECEA
-57 LKGHFEQ
+57 LKGHFED
-64 DGEAVCFVSHEL
+64 DGEAVCFVSDEA
-76 PLAYEEVSLER
+76 PLAYDEVNLES
-87 DDETLARAWAW
+87 DDEVVARAWAW
-98 ADLRRPFELTQ
+98 ADLRRPFKLTEE
-109 AAPCRFALL
+109 APCRFALL

-151 AEGLAGKMN
+151 GEGLAGAVP
-160 SPSPFGSLAEVLAE
+160 SPSPFGLLDEVLAE
-174 EASREQSGKNA
+174 ELTREESGKNA
-185 AARAFWQEQLQAW
+185 AARSFWQEQLQAW

-250 AQLSLSSGQNK
+250 TQLSLASGQQQ

-291 ELEEGLD
+291 ALGEELD

-356 SAHIL
+356 NAHIL

-371 TIEVQVGV
+371 TIEVQVGA

-387 DANPGCYQQAD
+387 DANPGCYQQQD
-398 LAVIADTLFAL
+398 LATIADTLFSL
-409 LGRWLAEPAQTLGA
+409 LARWLAQPAQTLGS

-432 RASALIAGPA
+432 RASALITGPA

-463 DKIALIQ
+463 DKIALVQ
-470 STAQGEVRFS
+470 STAQGEARFS
-480 YEALLARAEQMA
+480 YEALLARCEQMA
-492 AALQAEG
+492 ASLQASG
-499 VAPGDKVGVMLART
+499 VQPGDRVGVMLARS
-513 PQAIFAQLAVLLA
+513 PQAIFAPLAVLLA

-572 LLVGDLLAGDL
+572 LLAGDL

-623 FAAAARCRYHLDE
+623 FAAAARCRYHLNE
-636 EARMLQFAPFNFD
+636 GARMLQFAPFNFD

-672 LESMPAFAAGVEQM
+672 LESMAAFAAGVEQM
-686 GITHLDLPT
+686 EITHLDLPT

-702 VALTAGQAHIPAGLT
+702 VALTAGQAHIPASLA

-732 QWQRQGRSD
+732 QWQRQGRHD

-766 PSQAQLPIGLPLPGM
+766 PNQAQLPIGLPLPGM

-793 EEGELVLL
+793 SEGELVLL

-811 SAQSANVQSAQGG
+811 GVQGS
-824 FGTLRVGAEQM
+824 FETLRVGEQAL
-835 PVYRTGDRVRLVA
+835 PVYRTGDRVRLEA

-861 KISGYRIQPGEVEA
+861 KVSGYRIQPGEVEA
-875 QLLALPGV
+875 QLLALSGV

-916 LARVLPAAMI
+916 LAKVLPAAMI

-943 LDRKALLDAYQAGGE
+943 LDRKALLAQYQSTDE

-985 TDNFFELGG
+985 ADNFFELGG

-1026 DFCRFLDGLLAED
+1026 DFCRFLDGKLTED

>member
-36 GKVEAAVLV
+36 GKVEAAVLA

-57 LKGHFEQ
+57 LKGHFE
-64 DGEAVCFVSHEL
+64 DDKEAVCFVSHEL
-76 PLAYEEVSLER
+76 PLAYEEISLEH

-109 AAPCRFALL
+109 EAPCRFALL

-151 AEGLAGKMN
+151 AEGLAGEMN

-174 EASREQSGKNA
+174 EASREQSGKND
-185 AARAFWQEQLQAW
+185 AARAFWQEQLQGW

-250 AQLSLSSGQNK
+250 AQLSLSSGQDK

-298 LAGAAGA
+298 LAEAAGA

-387 DANPGCYQQAD
+387 DANPGCYQQGD
-398 LAVIADTLFAL
+398 LAAIADTLFAL
-409 LGRWLAEPAQTLGA
+409 LGRWLAEPARTLGT

-432 RASALIAGPA
+432 RASALIAGP
-442 HEALQVRPVLEAL
+442 
-455 CHFAAQTP
+455 
-463 DKIALIQ
+463 
-470 STAQGEVRFS
+470 
-480 YEALLARAEQMA
+480 
-492 AALQAEG
+492 
-499 VAPGDKVGVMLART
+499 
-513 PQAIFAQLAVLLA
+513 
-526 GAVYVPLDP
+526 
-535 EQPLERQ
+535 
-542 GHILRLGE
+542 
-550 VKTLITQAEY
+550 
-560 RHKLASL
+560 
-567 FEGRT
+567 
-572 LLVGDLLAGDL
+572 
-583 VSDNRLNQPAAGR
+583 
-596 AVAYLMFTSGST
+596 
-608 GLPKGVAVSHGALDH
+608 LP
-623 FAAAARCRYHLDE
+623 
-636 EARMLQFAPFNFD
+636 
-649 ASIEEVFAT
+649 
-658 LSAGATLVLRTDAL
+658 
-672 LESMPAFAAGVEQM
+672 
-686 GITHLDLPT
+686 
-695 AFWNEWV
+695 
-702 VALTAGQAHIPAGLT
+702 
-717 TVIIG
+717 
-722 GEAVYPEQLA
+722 
-732 QWQRQGRSD
+732 
-741 VRLFNTYGPT
+741 
-751 ETTVVVTTQELQQED
+751 
-766 PSQAQLPIGLPLPGM
+766 
-781 QALILGAGEQPA
+781 
-793 EEGELVLL
+793 
-801 GPQLANGYVG
+801 
-811 SAQSANVQSAQGG
+811 
-824 FGTLRVGAEQM
+824 
-835 PVYRTGDRVRLVA
+835 
-848 GRLVYLGRRDNEF
+848 
-861 KISGYRIQPGEVEA
+861 
-875 QLLALPGV
+875 
-883 DEACVQGVSIG
+883 
-894 SVRRLVAFVAGPE
+894 
-907 RDSRVIKAQ
+907 
-916 LARVLPAAMI
+916 
-926 PTDYRHYDQ
+926 
-935 LPRTGSNK
+935 
-943 LDRKALLDAYQAGGE
+943 
-958 ALTLGSETENRVGAI
+958 
-973 WQQILGLATMAP
+973 
-985 TDNFFELGG
+985 
-994 QSLQTIQIVNR
+994 
-1005 LGAEFGVQVK
+1005 
-1015 VSDVFDHPRLD
+1015 
-1026 DFCRFLDGLLAED
+1026 
-1039 EESVEMVW
+1039 

>member
-1 MNRFPLT
+1 MSRFPLT

-36 GKVEAAVLV
+36 GKIDGAVLV
-45 AALAKAVGECEA
+45 AALSQAVSECEA
-57 LKGHFEQ
+57 LQGYF
-64 DGEAVCFVSHEL
+64 DASGEPVCFVSHPA
-76 PLAYEEVSLER
+76 PLAYRELVLDAGNEAA
-87 DDETLARAWAW
+87 ARAWAW
-98 ADLRRPFELTQ
+98 ADLRRPFALTTEP
-109 AAPCRFALL
+109 PCRFALL
-118 RGPGRDYLY
+118 RGTNRDYLY

-151 AEGLAGKMN
+151 GEGLEGAML
-160 SPSPFGSLAEVLAE
+160 SPSPFGLLDEVLAE
-174 EASREQSGKNA
+174 ELTREESGKNA
-185 AARAFWQEQLQAW
+185 AARAFWQEQLQEW
-198 PEVKSF
+198 PEVSSF
-204 GETRAPIAAEFIRE
+204 SESRAPIAAEFIRE
-218 SRPLPAALWQSLTGF
+218 SRPLPADLWQTLVGF
-233 ADEHKL
+233 ADDNKL
-239 GWPDLLLAGLS
+239 SWPDLLLAGLS
-250 AQLSLSSGQNK
+250 AQLSLASGQEK

-291 ELEEGLD
+291 DLGDALD
-298 LAGAAGA
+298 LAGAAGS

-371 TIEVQVGV
+371 TIEIQVGV

-387 DANPGCYQQAD
+387 DANPGCYQVAD
-398 LAVIADTLFAL
+398 LVRIADTLFAL
-409 LGRWLAEPAQTLGA
+409 LGRWLAQPALTLGA
-423 LKADWLAEQ
+423 LKQGWLAEQ
-432 RASALIAGPA
+432 RAKSLIAGPA
-442 HEALQVRPVLEAL
+442 HEVINVRPVLDAL

-463 DKIALIQ
+463 DKIALE
-470 STAQGEVRFS
+470 QGEARFS
-480 YEALLARAEQMA
+480 YEALLTRAEQMA
-492 AALQAEG
+492 AALQGAG
-499 VAPGDKVGVMLART
+499 VQPGERVGVMLSRS

-572 LLVGDLLAGDL
+572 LLAGDL
-583 VSDNRLNQPAAGR
+583 VSADRLCQPASGNSL
-596 AVAYLMFTSGST
+596 AYLMFTSGST
-608 GLPKGVAVSHGALDH
+608 GLPKGVAISHGALDH

-636 EARMLQFAPFNFD
+636 RARMLQFAPFNFD

-672 LESMPAFAAGVEQM
+672 LESIPAFVAGVEEM

-702 VALTAGQAHIPAGLT
+702 VSLGAGQAHIPASLA

-732 QWQRQGRSD
+732 QWQRQGRTD

-751 ETTVVVTTQELQQED
+751 ETTVVATTQELQGED
-766 PSQAQLPIGLPLPGM
+766 PAQAQLPIGLPLPGM

-811 SAQSANVQSAQGG
+811 GVQGS
-824 FGTLRVGAEQM
+824 FGTLRVGEQELA
-835 PVYRTGDRVRLVA
+835 VYRTGDRVRWVA

-894 SVRRLVAFVAGPE
+894 SVRRLVAFVAGAE
-907 RDSRVIKAQ
+907 RDSRIIKAQ
-916 LARVLPAAMI
+916 LAKVLPAAMI
-926 PTDYRHYDQ
+926 PTDYRHFDQ

-943 LDRKALLDAYQAGGE
+943 LDRKGLLAQYQATDE
-958 ALTLGSETENRVGAI
+958 ALALGSETENRVGAI
-973 WQQILGLATMAP
+973 WQQILGLATMGPA
-985 TDNFFELGG
+985 DNFFELGG

-1026 DFCRFLDGLLAED
+1026 DFCRFLDGKLVED
-1039 EESVEMVW
+1039 EESVELVW

>member
-1 MNRFPLT
+1 MSRFPLT

-36 GKVEAAVLV
+36 GKVDSAVLR
-45 AALAKAVGECEA
+45 AALNQAVGECEA
-57 LKGHFEQ
+57 LQGHFEGNG
-64 DGEAVCFVSHEL
+64 DEVCFVSHA
-76 PLAYEEVSLER
+76 LAPVYCEVNLAR
-87 DDETLARAWAW
+87 GDETEARAWAW
-98 ADLRRPFELTQ
+98 ADLRRPFELTTES
-109 AAPCRFALL
+109 PCRFALL
-118 RGPGRDYLY
+118 RGPERDYLY

-151 AEGLAGKMN
+151 GEGLEGPGLANGAGL
-160 SPSPFGSLAEVLAE
+160 SPSPFGLLNEVLAE
-174 EASREQSGKNA
+174 ELTREESGKNA
-185 AARAFWQEQLQAW
+185 AARAFWQEQLRGW

-204 GETRAPIAAEFIRE
+204 SEARAPIAAEFIRE
-218 SRPLPAALWQSLTGF
+218 SRPLPTELWQTLVRF
-233 ADEHKL
+233 ADDSKL

-250 AQLSLSSGQNK
+250 AQLSLASGQEK
-261 TLLGLMMM
+261 TLFGLMMM

-291 ELEEGLD
+291 ELGEEMS
-298 LAGAAGA
+298 LAVAAGA
-305 VAKAKRGVRK
+305 VAKVKRGVRK

-356 SAHIL
+356 NAHIL

-371 TIEVQVGV
+371 TIEIQVGV

-387 DANPGCYQQAD
+387 DANPGCYQQGD
-398 LAVIADTLFAL
+398 LAAIADTLFAL

-463 DKIALIQ
+463 HKIALE
-470 STAQGEVRFS
+470 QGEARFS
-480 YEALLARAEQMA
+480 YEALLARSEQMA
-492 AALQAEG
+492 AALQAAG
-499 VAPGDKVGVMLART
+499 VAPGDKVGVMLARS

-572 LLVGDLLAGDL
+572 LLVGDL
-583 VSDNRLNQPAAGR
+583 VSENRLCQPTNGA

-608 GLPKGVAVSHGALDH
+608 GLPKGVAISHGALDH
-623 FAAAARCRYHLDE
+623 FAAAARCRYHLDGD
-636 EARMLQFAPFNFD
+636 ARMLQFAPFNFD

-672 LESMPAFAAGVEQM
+672 LESMPTFAAGVEEM

-702 VALTAGQAHIPAGLT
+702 VSLGAGQAHIPANLA

-732 QWQRQGRSD
+732 QWQRQGRAD
-741 VRLFNTYGPT
+741 LRLFNTYGPT
-751 ETTVVVTTQELQQED
+751 ETTVVVTTQELQGED
-766 PSQAQLPIGLPLPGM
+766 PTQAQLPIGLPLPGM

-811 SAQSANVQSAQGG
+811 GVQGS
-824 FGTLRVGAEQM
+824 FGTLMIGTQEL
-835 PVYRTGDRVRLVA
+835 PVYRTGDRVRWVA

-861 KISGYRIQPGEVEA
+861 KISGYRIQPGEVEG

-894 SVRRLVAFVAGPE
+894 NVRRLVAFVAGSE

-926 PTDYRHYDQ
+926 PTDYRHHDQ

-943 LDRKALLDAYQAGGE
+943 LDRKALLAQYQEGGE

-973 WQQILGLATMAP
+973 WQQILGLATMGPA
-985 TDNFFELGG
+985 DNFFELGG

-1026 DFCRFLDGLLAED
+1026 DFCRFLDGKLTED

>member
-36 GKVEAAVLV
+36 GKVEAAVLA

-57 LKGHFEQ
+57 LKGHFE
-64 DGEAVCFVSHEL
+64 DDKETVCFVPAEL

-87 DDETLARAWAW
+87 DDETLARTWAW
-98 ADLRRPFELTQ
+98 ADLRRSFELTQ
-109 AAPCRFALL
+109 EAPCRFALL
-118 RGPGRDYLY
+118 RGPSRDYLY

-151 AEGLAGKMN
+151 GEGLAGAVP
-160 SPSPFGSLAEVLAE
+160 SPSPFGLLDEVLAE
-174 EASREQSGKNA
+174 ELAREEGGKNA

-250 AQLSLSSGQNK
+250 AQLSLASGQAQ

-291 ELEEGLD
+291 DLGEELD

-371 TIEVQVGV
+371 TIEVQVGA

-387 DANPGCYQQAD
+387 DANPGCYQQGD
-398 LAVIADTLFAL
+398 LAAIADTLFAL
-409 LGRWLAEPAQTLGA
+409 LGRWLAEPAQTLGS

-432 RASALIAGPA
+432 RAKELIVGPT

-463 DKIALIQ
+463 HKIGLIQ
-470 STAQGEVRFS
+470 STEQGEARFS
-480 YEALLARAEQMA
+480 YEALLARSEQMA
-492 AALQAEG
+492 AALQTAG

-572 LLVGDLLAGDL
+572 LLAVDL
-583 VSDNRLNQPAAGR
+583 VSDDRLNQPAAGR

-636 EARMLQFAPFNFD
+636 GARMLQFAPFNFD

-686 GITHLDLPT
+686 GISHLDLPT

-702 VALTAGQAHIPAGLT
+702 VALTAGQAHIPANLA

-766 PSQAQLPIGLPLPGM
+766 PNQAQLPIGLPLPGM

-793 EEGELVLL
+793 EEGELVLF

-811 SAQSANVQSAQGG
+811 GVQGS
-824 FGTLRVGAEQM
+824 FGTLRIGEEDV
-835 PVYRTGDRVRLVA
+835 PVYRTGDRVRLVG

-894 SVRRLVAFVAGPE
+894 SVRRLVAFVAGSE
-907 RDSRVIKAQ
+907 RDSRAIKAQ

-943 LDRKALLDAYQAGGE
+943 LDRKALLAQYQAGGE

-985 TDNFFELGG
+985 ADNFFELGG

-1026 DFCRFLDGLLAED
+1026 DFCRFLDSLLSED

>member
-1 MNRFPLT
+1 MSRFPLT

-36 GKVEAAVLV
+36 GKVDGAVLV
-45 AALAKAVGECEA
+45 AALTQAVSECEA
-57 LKGHFEQ
+57 LQGHFDAASEP
-64 DGEAVCFVSHEL
+64 VCFVSQPV
-76 PLAYEEVSLER
+76 PLAYRELVLER

-98 ADLRRPFELTQ
+98 ADLRRPFALTEE
-109 AAPCRFALL
+109 APCRFALL

-151 AEGLAGKMN
+151 GEGLAGAVP
-160 SPSPFGSLAEVLAE
+160 SPSPFGLLDEVLAE

-185 AARAFWQEQLQAW
+185 AARVFWQEQLQGW

-204 GETRAPIAAEFIRE
+204 GDTRAPIAAEFIRE
-218 SRPLPAALWQSLTGF
+218 SRPLPAALWQTLVRF
-233 ADEHKL
+233 ADDNRL

-250 AQLSLSSGQNK
+250 AQLSLASGQSQ

-291 ELEEGLD
+291 ALDEELD

-371 TIEVQVGV
+371 TIEIQVGT

-387 DANPGCYQQAD
+387 DANPGCYRQAE
-398 LAVIADTLFAL
+398 LAQIADTLFTL
-409 LGRWLAEPAQTLGA
+409 LGRWLAEPALTLGT

-432 RASALIAGPA
+432 RLDALITGPA
-442 HEALQVRPVLEAL
+442 HEVINVRPVLDAL

-463 DKIALIQ
+463 HKIALE
-470 STAQGEVRFS
+470 QGEASFS
-480 YEALLARAEQMA
+480 YEALLARSEQMA
-492 AALQAEG
+492 SALQAAG
-499 VAPGDKVGVMLART
+499 VQPGESVGVMLARS

-550 VKTLITQAEY
+550 VKSLITQAEY

-572 LLVGDLLAGDL
+572 LLVGDL
-583 VSDNRLNQPAAGR
+583 VSENRLCQPAAGG

-636 EARMLQFAPFNFD
+636 GARMLQFAPFNFD

-672 LESMPAFAAGVEQM
+672 LESIPAFVAGVEEL

-702 VALTAGQAHIPAGLT
+702 VSLGSGQAQIPARLA

-732 QWQRQGRSD
+732 QWQRQGRTD

-751 ETTVVVTTQELQQED
+751 ETTVVVTTHELQGED
-766 PSQAQLPIGLPLPGM
+766 PTQAQLPIGLPLPGM

-811 SAQSANVQSAQGG
+811 SAQSANVGSAQSS
-824 FGTLRVGAEQM
+824 FGTLRVGAQER

-883 DEACVQGVSIG
+883 DEACVQGVSVG
-894 SVRRLVAFVAGPE
+894 SVRRLVAFVAGAE
-907 RDSRVIKAQ
+907 RDSRVIKGQ

-926 PTDYRHYDQ
+926 PTDYRHYEQ

-943 LDRKALLDAYQAGGE
+943 LDRKSLLAQYQATDE
-958 ALTLGSETENRVGAI
+958 ALVLGSETENRVGAI

-985 TDNFFELGG
+985 GDNFFELGG

-1026 DFCRFLDGLLAED
+1026 DFCRFLDGKLTED

>member
-1 MNRFPLT
+1 MSRFPLT

-36 GKVEAAVLV
+36 GKVDAAVLV
-45 AALAKAVGECEA
+45 AALTRAVGECEA

-64 DGEAVCFVSHEL
+64 DGEAVCFVSDEA
-76 PLAYEEVSLER
+76 PLSYDEVNLES
-87 DDETLARAWAW
+87 DDEAAARDWAW
-98 ADLRRPFELTQ
+98 ADLRRPFKLTEE
-109 AAPCRFALL
+109 APCRFALL

-151 AEGLAGKMN
+151 GEGLAGAVP
-160 SPSPFGSLAEVLAE
+160 SPSPFGLLDEVLAE
-174 EASREQSGKNA
+174 ELAREESGKNA
-185 AARAFWQEQLQAW
+185 AARSFWQEQLQAW

-250 AQLSLSSGQNK
+250 AQLSLASGQQQ

-291 ELEEGLD
+291 ALGEELD

-371 TIEVQVGV
+371 TIEVQVGA

-387 DANPGCYQQAD
+387 DANPGCYQQQD
-398 LAVIADTLFAL
+398 LATIADTLFSL
-409 LGRWLAEPAQTLGA
+409 LARWLAQPAQTLGS

-432 RASALIAGPA
+432 RLAALITGPA
-442 HEALQVRPVLEAL
+442 HEMIKVRPVLDAL

-463 DKIALIQ
+463 NKIALM
-470 STAQGEVRFS
+470 QGEASVS
-480 YEALLARAEQMA
+480 YEALLARCEQMA
-492 AALQAEG
+492 AALQTSG
-499 VAPGDKVGVMLART
+499 VQPGDRVGVMLARS

-572 LLVGDLLAGDL
+572 LLAGEL

-623 FAAAARCRYHLDE
+623 FAAAARCRYHLNE
-636 EARMLQFAPFNFD
+636 GARMLQFSPFNFD

-672 LESMPAFAAGVEQM
+672 LESMAAFAAGVEQM
-686 GITHLDLPT
+686 EITHLDLPT

-702 VALTAGQAHIPAGLT
+702 VALTAGQAHIPASLA

-732 QWQRQGRSD
+732 QWQRQGRHD

-766 PSQAQLPIGLPLPGM
+766 PNQAQLPIGLPLPGM

-793 EEGELVLL
+793 SEGELVLL

-824 FGTLRVGAEQM
+824 FETLRVGEQAL
-835 PVYRTGDRVRLVA
+835 PVYRTGDRVRLEA

-875 QLLALPGV
+875 QLLVLPGV

-894 SVRRLVAFVAGPE
+894 SVRRLVAFVAGSE
-907 RDSRVIKAQ
+907 RDSRAIKAQ
-916 LARVLPAAMI
+916 LAKMLPAAMI

-943 LDRKALLDAYQAGGE
+943 LDRKALLAQYQSTDE

-985 TDNFFELGG
+985 ADNFFELGG

-1026 DFCRFLDGLLAED
+1026 DFCRFLDGLLSED

>member
-1 MNRFPLT
+1 MSRFPLT

-36 GKVEAAVLV
+36 GKVDVAVLV
-45 AALAKAVGECEA
+45 AALTRAVGECEA
-57 LKGHFEQ
+57 LKGHFED
-64 DGEAVCFVSHEL
+64 DGEAVCFVSDEA
-76 PLAYEEVSLER
+76 PLAYGEVNLAS
-87 DDETLARAWAW
+87 DDEAAARAWAW
-98 ADLRRPFELTQ
+98 ADLRRPFELTKE
-109 AAPCRFALL
+109 APCRFALL

-151 AEGLAGKMN
+151 AEGLAGEMS

-174 EASREQSGKNA
+174 ELTREESGKNA
-185 AARAFWQEQLQAW
+185 TARAFWLAQLQAW

-218 SRPLPAALWQSLTGF
+218 SRPLPAALWQALTGF

-250 AQLSLSSGQNK
+250 AQLSLASGQQQ

-291 ELEEGLD
+291 ALGEELD

-371 TIEVQVGV
+371 TIEVQVGA

-387 DANPGCYQQAD
+387 DANPGCYQQQD
-398 LAVIADTLFAL
+398 LATIADTLFAL
-409 LGRWLAEPAQTLGA
+409 LARWLAQPTLTLGS

-432 RASALIAGPA
+432 RLGAMITAPA
-442 HEALQVRPVLEAL
+442 HEVIKVRPVLDAL

-463 DKIALIQ
+463 NKIALM
-470 STAQGEVRFS
+470 QGEASVS
-480 YEALLARAEQMA
+480 YEALLARCEQMA
-492 AALQAEG
+492 AALQTSG
-499 VAPGDKVGVMLART
+499 VQPGDRVGVMLARS

-572 LLVGDLLAGDL
+572 LLAGDL

-623 FAAAARCRYHLDE
+623 FAAAARCRYHLNE
-636 EARMLQFAPFNFD
+636 GARMLQFAPFNFD

-672 LESMPAFAAGVEQM
+672 LESMAAFAAGVEQM
-686 GITHLDLPT
+686 EITHLDLPT

-702 VALTAGQAHIPAGLT
+702 VALTAGQAHIPASLA

-732 QWQRQGRSD
+732 QWQRQGRHD

-766 PSQAQLPIGLPLPGM
+766 PNQAQLPIGLPLPGM

-793 EEGELVLL
+793 SEGELVLF

-811 SAQSANVQSAQGG
+811 SAQSANVQSVQGG
-824 FGTLRVGAEQM
+824 FETLRVGEQAL
-835 PVYRTGDRVRLVA
+835 PVYRTGDRVRLAA

-875 QLLALPGV
+875 QLLALSGV

-894 SVRRLVAFVAGPE
+894 NVRRLVAFVAGSE
-907 RDSRVIKAQ
+907 RDSRAIKAQ
-916 LARVLPAAMI
+916 LAKVLPAAMI

-943 LDRKALLDAYQAGGE
+943 LDRKALLAQYQSTDE

-985 TDNFFELGG
+985 ADNFFELGG

-1026 DFCRFLDGLLAED
+1026 DFCRFLDGLLSED

>member
-57 LKGHFEQ
+57 LKGHFE
-64 DGEAVCFVSHEL
+64 DDKEAVCFVPAEL

-87 DDETLARAWAW
+87 DDEMLARAWAW
-98 ADLRRPFELTQ
+98 ADLRRPFKLTQ
-109 AAPCRFALL
+109 EAPCRFALL

-151 AEGLAGKMN
+151 AEGLAGEMN
-160 SPSPFGSLAEVLAE
+160 SPSPFGSL
-174 EASREQSGKNA
+174 
-185 AARAFWQEQLQAW
+185 
-198 PEVKSF
+198 
-204 GETRAPIAAEFIRE
+204 RAPIAAEFIRE

-250 AQLSLSSGQNK
+250 AQLSLSSGQDK

-291 ELEEGLD
+291 TLGEELD

-387 DANPGCYQQAD
+387 DANPGCYCQAD
-398 LAVIADTLFAL
+398 LAAIADTLFAL
-409 LGRWLAEPAQTLGA
+409 LGCWLAEPAQTLGA

-463 DKIALIQ
+463 DKIALE
-470 STAQGEVRFS
+470 QGEARFS
-480 YEALLARAEQMA
+480 YEALLARCEQMA
-492 AALQAEG
+492 AALQAAG

-513 PQAIFAQLAVLLA
+513 PQAIFAQLAVLLV

-550 VKTLITQAEY
+550 IKTLITQAEY

-572 LLVGDLLAGDL
+572 LLVGDL

-623 FAAAARCRYHLDE
+623 FAAAARCRYHLGE
-636 EARMLQFAPFNFD
+636 GARMLQFAPFNFD

-702 VALTAGQAHIPAGLT
+702 VALTAGQAHIPANLA

-766 PSQAQLPIGLPLPGM
+766 PSLAQLPIGLPLPGM

-793 EEGELVLL
+793 SEGELVLL

-811 SAQSANVQSAQGG
+811 GVQGS
-824 FGTLRVGAEQM
+824 FGTLRVGEEEQ
-835 PVYRTGDRVRLVA
+835 PVYRTGDRVRMVA

-916 LARVLPAAMI
+916 LAKVLPAAMI

-943 LDRKALLDAYQAGGE
+943 LDRKALLAAYQAGGE

-985 TDNFFELGG
+985 ADNFFELGG

-1026 DFCRFLDGLLAED
+1026 DFCRFLDGLLSED

>member
-1 MNRFPLT
+1 MSRFPLT

-36 GKVEAAVLV
+36 GKVDGNLLV
-45 AALAKAVGECEA
+45 AALTRAVGECEA

-64 DGEAVCFVSHEL
+64 NGEAVCFVSHEA
-76 PLAYEEVSLER
+76 PLAYGEVNLAS
-87 DDETLARAWAW
+87 DDEAAARAWAW
-98 ADLRRPFELTQ
+98 ADLRRPFELTRES
-109 AAPCRFALL
+109 PCRFALL
-118 RGPGRDYLY
+118 RGLERDYLY

-151 AEGLAGKMN
+151 GEGLTGAML
-160 SPSPFGSLAEVLAE
+160 SPSPFGLLDEVLAE
-174 EASREQSGKNA
+174 EVTREESGKNA
-185 AARAFWQEQLQAW
+185 AARSFWQEQLQDW

-204 GETRAPIAAEFIRE
+204 GEARAPIAAEFIRE

-250 AQLSLSSGQNK
+250 AQLSLASGQRE

-291 ELEEGLD
+291 DLGDALD
-298 LAGAAGA
+298 LAGAAGS

-371 TIEVQVGV
+371 TIEIQVGV

-387 DANPGCYQQAD
+387 DANPGCYQQTD
-398 LAVIADTLFAL
+398 LAAIADTLFTL
-409 LGRWLAEPAQTLGA
+409 LGRWLAQPALTLGT

-432 RASALIAGPA
+432 RQGALICGPA
-442 HEALQVRPVLEAL
+442 HEQLKVQPVLDAL
-455 CHFAAQTP
+455 CHFAAHTP
-463 DKIALIQ
+463 HKIALG
-470 STAQGEVRFS
+470 QGEARFS
-480 YEALLARAEQMA
+480 YEGLLTRAEQMA
-492 AALQAEG
+492 AALQAAG
-499 VAPGDKVGVMLART
+499 VQPGERVGVMLSRS

-572 LLVGDLLAGDL
+572 LLAGDL
-583 VSDNRLNQPAAGR
+583 VSADRLCQPASGNAL
-596 AVAYLMFTSGST
+596 AYLMFTSGST
-608 GLPKGVAVSHGALDH
+608 GLPKGVAISHGALDH

-636 EARMLQFAPFNFD
+636 GARMLQFAPFNFD

-672 LESMPAFAAGVEQM
+672 LESIPAFVAGIEQQ

-702 VALTAGQAHIPAGLT
+702 VSLGAGQAHIPASLA

-732 QWQRQGRSD
+732 QWQRQGRLD

-751 ETTVVVTTQELQQED
+751 ETTVVVTTHELQGED
-766 PSQAQLPIGLPLPGM
+766 PTQAQLPIGLPLPGM

-811 SAQSANVQSAQGG
+811 GVTGS
-824 FGTLRVGAEQM
+824 FGTLRIGEGDL
-835 PVYRTGDRVRLVA
+835 PVYRTGDRVRWVA

-894 SVRRLVAFVAGPE
+894 NVRRLVAFVAGAE
-907 RDSRVIKAQ
+907 RDSRVIKGQ
-916 LARVLPAAMI
+916 LAKVLPAAMI
-926 PTDYRHYDQ
+926 PTDYRHFDQ

-943 LDRKALLDAYQAGGE
+943 LDRKGLLAQYQAGGE

-985 TDNFFELGG
+985 ADNFFELGG

-1026 DFCRFLDGLLAED
+1026 DFCRFLDGKLTED

>member
-1 MNRFPLT
+1 M
-8 IPQQGL
+8 I
-14 WSGHLLN
+14 
-21 DDKAMFNT
+21 
-29 AECIAFD
+29 
-36 GKVEAAVLV
+36 
-45 AALAKAVGECEA
+45 
-57 LKGHFEQ
+57 
-64 DGEAVCFVSHEL
+64 
-76 PLAYEEVSLER
+76 
-87 DDETLARAWAW
+87 
-98 ADLRRPFELTQ
+98 
-109 AAPCRFALL
+109 
-118 RGPGRDYLY
+118 
-127 SCVHHIALDGF
+127 
-138 GTTLLFQR
+138 
-146 IAELY
+146 
-151 AEGLAGKMN
+151 
-160 SPSPFGSLAEVLAE
+160 
-174 EASREQSGKNA
+174 
-185 AARAFWQEQLQAW
+185 
-198 PEVKSF
+198 
-204 GETRAPIAAEFIRE
+204 
-218 SRPLPAALWQSLTGF
+218 
-233 ADEHKL
+233 
-239 GWPDLLLAGLS
+239 
-250 AQLSLSSGQNK
+250 K
-261 TLLGLMMM
+261 T
-269 NRIGSAS
+269 
-276 LTVPCMQM
+276 
-284 NITPLAL
+284 
-291 ELEEGLD
+291 
-298 LAGAAGA
+298 
-305 VAKAKRGVRK
+305 
-315 HQHYRYELLRRDL
+315 
-328 GLVGGD
+328 
-334 KRLFGPLVNIM
+334 
-345 PFDHARRFGPL
+345 
-356 SAHIL
+356 
-361 NISAGPVEDL
+361 
-371 TIEVQVGV
+371 
-379 DGQPRLDL
+379 
-387 DANPGCYQQAD
+387 
-398 LAVIADTLFAL
+398 
-409 LGRWLAEPAQTLGA
+409 
-423 LKADWLAEQ
+423 
-432 RASALIAGPA
+432 
-442 HEALQVRPVLEAL
+442 RPVLEAL

-463 DKIALIQ
+463 DKIALE
-470 STAQGEVRFS
+470 QGEARFS
-480 YEALLARAEQMA
+480 YEALLARSEQMA
-492 AALQAEG
+492 AALQAAG

-702 VALTAGQAHIPAGLT
+702 VALTAGQAHIPANLA

-766 PSQAQLPIGLPLPGM
+766 PSQTQLPIGLPLPGM

-793 EEGELVLL
+793 SEGELVLL

-835 PVYRTGDRVRLVA
+835 PVYRTGDRVRLVD

-907 RDSRVIKAQ
+907 CDSRVIKAQ
-916 LARVLPAAMI
+916 LAKVLPAAMI

-943 LDRKALLDAYQAGGE
+943 LDRKALLAAYQAGGE

-985 TDNFFELGG
+985 ADNFFELGG

>member
-1 MNRFPLT
+1 MSRFPLT

-36 GKVEAAVLV
+36 GKVDAAVLV
-45 AALAKAVGECEA
+45 AALIRAVGECEA
-57 LKGHFEQ
+57 LKGHFEE
-64 DGEAVCFVSHEL
+64 DGEAVCFVSDEAQ
-76 PLAYEEVSLER
+76 LAYGEVNLAS
-87 DDETLARAWAW
+87 DDEAAARGWAW
-98 ADLRRPFELTQ
+98 ADLRRPFELTKE
-109 AAPCRFALL
+109 APCRFALL

-151 AEGLAGKMN
+151 GEGLAGAVP
-160 SPSPFGSLAEVLAE
+160 SPSPFGLLDEVLAE
-174 EASREQSGKNA
+174 ELAREDSGKNA
-185 AARAFWQEQLQAW
+185 AARTFWQEQLQGW

-204 GETRAPIAAEFIRE
+204 GEARAPIAAEFIRE
-218 SRPLPAALWQSLTGF
+218 SRPLPAALWQALTGF

-250 AQLSLSSGQNK
+250 AQLSLASGQEK

-291 ELEEGLD
+291 ALGEELD

-371 TIEVQVGV
+371 TIEVQVGA

-398 LAVIADTLFAL
+398 LAAIADTLFAL
-409 LGRWLAEPAQTLGA
+409 LGRWLAEPTLTLGS

-432 RASALIAGPA
+432 RLAALITGPD
-442 HEALQVRPVLEAL
+442 HEVIKVRPVLDAL

-463 DKIALIQ
+463 HKIALIQ
-470 STAQGEVRFS
+470 GEVSVS
-480 YEALLARAEQMA
+480 YEALLTRCEQMA
-492 AALQAEG
+492 AALQASG
-499 VAPGDKVGVMLART
+499 VQPGDRVGVMLART

-572 LLVGDLLAGDL
+572 LLAGDL
-583 VSDNRLNQPAAGR
+583 VSDDRLNQPAAGR

-636 EARMLQFAPFNFD
+636 GARMLQFAPFNFD

-672 LESMPAFAAGVEQM
+672 LESIPAFVAGVEAL

-702 VALTAGQAHIPAGLT
+702 VSLGAGQAHIPANLA

-732 QWQRQGRSD
+732 QWQRQGRTD

-751 ETTVVVTTQELQQED
+751 ETTVVVTTQELQGED
-766 PSQAQLPIGLPLPGM
+766 PTQAQLPIGLPLPGM

-824 FGTLRVGAEQM
+824 FGTLRVGAQEL
-835 PVYRTGDRVRLVA
+835 PVYRTGDRVRWVA

-894 SVRRLVAFVAGPE
+894 SVRRLVAFVAGSE

-916 LARVLPAAMI
+916 LAKVLPAAMI

-943 LDRKALLDAYQAGGE
+943 LDRKALLAQYQAGGE

-985 TDNFFELGG
+985 ADNFFELGG

-1026 DFCRFLDGLLAED
+1026 EFCRFLDGKLTED

>member
-57 LKGHFEQ
+57 LQGHFDDTSEPL
-64 DGEAVCFVSHEL
+64 CFVAHSA
-76 PLAYEEVSLER
+76 PLAYREVSLES
-87 DDETLARAWAW
+87 DDEAAARAWAW
-98 ADLRRPFELTQ
+98 ADLRSPFELTQ
-109 AAPCRFALL
+109 EAPCRFALL

-151 AEGLAGKMN
+151 AEGLAGEMN

-174 EASREQSGKNA
+174 EASREQSGKKT

-198 PEVKSF
+198 PEVTSF

-250 AQLSLSSGQNK
+250 AQLSLASGQDK

-298 LAGAAGA
+298 LAGAASA

-379 DGQPRLDL
+379 GGQPRLDL
-387 DANPGCYQQAD
+387 DANPGCYQQGE
-398 LAVIADTLFAL
+398 LATIADTLFAL
-409 LGRWLAEPAQTLGA
+409 LGRWLAE
-423 LKADWLAEQ
+423 Q
-432 RASALIAGPA
+432 RASALIGGPA
-442 HEALQVRPVLEAL
+442 HEALQVPPVLEAL

-463 DKIALIQ
+463 EKVALE
-470 STAQGEVRFS
+470 QGEARFS
-480 YEALLARAEQMA
+480 YEALLARSEQMA

-572 LLVGDLLAGDL
+572 LLAGDL
-583 VSDNRLNQPAAGR
+583 VSIDRLNQPAAGR

-702 VALTAGQAHIPAGLT
+702 VALAAGQAQIPSGLA

-751 ETTVVVTTQELQQED
+751 ETTVVVTTQKLQQED
-766 PSQAQLPIGLPLPGM
+766 PTQAQLPIGLPLPGM
-781 QALILGAGEQPA
+781 KALILGAGEQPA
-793 EEGELVLL
+793 SEGELVLL

-824 FGTLRVGAEQM
+824 FGTLRVGAEDL

-916 LARVLPAAMI
+916 LAKVLPAAMI

-943 LDRKALLDAYQAGGE
+943 LDRKGLLAAYQAGGE
-958 ALTLGSETENRVGAI
+958 ALALGSETENRVGTI

-985 TDNFFELGG
+985 ADNFFELGG

-1026 DFCRFLDGLLAED
+1026 DFCRFLDGLLSED

>member
-1 MNRFPLT
+1 MSRFPLT

-36 GKVEAAVLV
+36 GKVDVAVLV
-45 AALAKAVGECEA
+45 AALTRAVGECEA
-57 LKGHFEQ
+57 LKGHFED
-64 DGEAVCFVSHEL
+64 DGEAVCFVSDEA
-76 PLAYEEVSLER
+76 PLAYGEVNLAS
-87 DDETLARAWAW
+87 DDEAAARAWAW
-98 ADLRRPFELTQ
+98 ADLRHPFKLTEE
-109 AAPCRFALL
+109 APCRFALL
-118 RGPGRDYLY
+118 RGLGRDYLY

-151 AEGLAGKMN
+151 GEGLAGAVP
-160 SPSPFGSLAEVLAE
+160 SPSPFGLLNEVLAE
-174 EASREQSGKNA
+174 ELAREESGKNA
-185 AARAFWQEQLQAW
+185 AARAFWQEQLQGW

-204 GETRAPIAAEFIRE
+204 GDTRAPIAAEFIRE
-218 SRPLPAALWQSLTGF
+218 SRPLPAALWQALTGF

-250 AQLSLSSGQNK
+250 AQLSLASGQQQ

-291 ELEEGLD
+291 ALGEELD

-371 TIEVQVGV
+371 TIEVQVGA

-398 LAVIADTLFAL
+398 LATIADTLFAL
-409 LGRWLAEPAQTLGA
+409 LGRWLAEPAQTLGS

-432 RASALIAGPA
+432 RLGSMIMAPA
-442 HEALQVRPVLEAL
+442 HEVIKVRPVLDAL

-463 DKIALIQ
+463 HKIALM
-470 STAQGEVRFS
+470 QGEASVS
-480 YEALLARAEQMA
+480 YEALLARCEQMA
-492 AALQAEG
+492 AALQASG
-499 VAPGDKVGVMLART
+499 VQPGDRVGVMLARS

-550 VKTLITQAEY
+550 VNTLITQAEY

-572 LLVGDLLAGDL
+572 LLVGDLLARDL

-623 FAAAARCRYHLDE
+623 FAAAARCRYHLNE
-636 EARMLQFAPFNFD
+636 GARMLQFAPFNFD

-672 LESMPAFAAGVEQM
+672 LESMAAFAAGVEQM
-686 GITHLDLPT
+686 EITHLDLPT

-702 VALTAGQAHIPAGLT
+702 VALTAGQAHIPASLA

-732 QWQRQGRSD
+732 QWQRQGRHD

-751 ETTVVVTTQELQQED
+751 ETTVVVTTHELQQED
-766 PSQAQLPIGLPLPGM
+766 PNQAQLPIGLPLPGM

-793 EEGELVLL
+793 SEGELVLL

-811 SAQSANVQSAQGG
+811 GVQGS
-824 FGTLRVGAEQM
+824 FETLRVGEQAL
-835 PVYRTGDRVRLVA
+835 PVYRTGDRVRLAA

-875 QLLALPGV
+875 QLLALSGV

-894 SVRRLVAFVAGPE
+894 SVRRLVAFVAGSE
-907 RDSRVIKAQ
+907 RDSRAIKAQ
-916 LARVLPAAMI
+916 LAKVLPAAMI

-943 LDRKALLDAYQAGGE
+943 LDRKALLAQYQSTDE

-985 TDNFFELGG
+985 ADNFFELGG

-1026 DFCRFLDGLLAED
+1026 DFCRFLDGKLTED

>member
-1 MNRFPLT
+1 MSRFTLT

-45 AALAKAVGECEA
+45 AALTRAVGECEA

-64 DGEAVCFVSHEL
+64 DGETVCFVPAEL

-87 DDETLARAWAW
+87 DDETLARTWAW
-98 ADLRRPFELTQ
+98 ADLRRPFELTSQ
-109 AAPCRFALL
+109 APCRFALL

-151 AEGLAGKMN
+151 AEGLVGEMN

-185 AARAFWQEQLQAW
+185 AARSFWQEQLQGW

-204 GETRAPIAAEFIRE
+204 GDTRAPIAAEFIRE
-218 SRPLPAALWQSLTGF
+218 SRPLPAALWQALTGF

-250 AQLSLSSGQNK
+250 AQLSLASGQQQ

-291 ELEEGLD
+291 DLGEELD

-371 TIEVQVGV
+371 TIEVQVGA

-387 DANPGCYQQAD
+387 DANPGCYQQGD
-398 LAVIADTLFAL
+398 LAAIADTLFAL
-409 LGRWLAEPAQTLGA
+409 LGHWLAQPAQTLGS

-432 RASALIAGPA
+432 RQSALITGPA
-442 HEALQVRPVLEAL
+442 HEMIKVRPVLEAL

-463 DKIALIQ
+463 DKIALE
-470 STAQGEVRFS
+470 QGEARFS
-480 YEALLARAEQMA
+480 YEALLAKSEQMA
-492 AALQAEG
+492 AALQTSG
-499 VAPGDKVGVMLART
+499 VQPGDMVGVMLARS

-583 VSDNRLNQPAAGR
+583 VSDDRLNQPAAGR

-623 FAAAARCRYHLDE
+623 FAAAARCRYHLGE
-636 EARMLQFAPFNFD
+636 GARMLQFAPFNFD

-702 VALTAGQAHIPAGLT
+702 VALTAGQAHIPANLA

-766 PSQAQLPIGLPLPGM
+766 PSLAQLPIGLPLPGM

-793 EEGELVLL
+793 SEGELVLL

-811 SAQSANVQSAQGG
+811 GVQGS
-824 FGTLRVGAEQM
+824 FDTLRVGAKQM

-916 LARVLPAAMI
+916 LARVLPVAMI

-943 LDRKALLDAYQAGGE
+943 LDRKALLAAYQAGGE

-985 TDNFFELGG
+985 ADNFFELGG

-1026 DFCRFLDGLLAED
+1026 DFCRFLDSLLSED

>member
-1 MNRFPLT
+1 MSRFPLT

-36 GKVEAAVLV
+36 GKVDVAVLV
-45 AALAKAVGECEA
+45 AALTRAVGECEA
-57 LKGHFEQ
+57 LKGHFED
-64 DGEAVCFVSHEL
+64 DGEAVCFVSDEA
-76 PLAYEEVSLER
+76 PLAYDEVNLES
-87 DDETLARAWAW
+87 DDEAVARAWAW
-98 ADLRRPFELTQ
+98 ADLRRPFELTKE
-109 AAPCRFALL
+109 APCRFALL
-118 RGPGRDYLY
+118 CGPSRDYLY

-151 AEGLAGKMN
+151 AEGLAGEMN

-185 AARAFWQEQLQAW
+185 AARSFWQEQLQGW

-250 AQLSLSSGQNK
+250 AQLSLASGQQQ

-291 ELEEGLD
+291 ALGEELD

-371 TIEVQVGV
+371 TIEVQVGA

-387 DANPGCYQQAD
+387 DANPGCYQQQD
-398 LAVIADTLFAL
+398 LARIADTLFAL
-409 LGRWLAEPAQTLGA
+409 LGRWLAQPAQTLGS

-432 RASALIAGPA
+432 RLAALITGPA
-442 HEALQVRPVLEAL
+442 HEMIKVRPVLDAL

-463 DKIALIQ
+463 NKIALM
-470 STAQGEVRFS
+470 QGEASVS
-480 YEALLARAEQMA
+480 YEALLARCEQMA
-492 AALQAEG
+492 AALQVSG
-499 VAPGDKVGVMLART
+499 VQPGDRVGVMLARS

-572 LLVGDLLAGDL
+572 LLAGDL

-623 FAAAARCRYHLDE
+623 FAATARCRYNLNE
-636 EARMLQFAPFNFD
+636 GARMLQFAPFNFD

-686 GITHLDLPT
+686 EITHLDLPT

-702 VALTAGQAHIPAGLT
+702 VALTAGQAHIPANLA

-732 QWQRQGRSD
+732 QWQRQGRTD

-766 PSQAQLPIGLPLPGM
+766 PNQAQLPIGLPLPGM

-793 EEGELVLL
+793 SEGELVLL

-811 SAQSANVQSAQGG
+811 GVQGS
-824 FGTLRVGAEQM
+824 FETLRVGEQTL
-835 PVYRTGDRVRLVA
+835 PVYRTGDRVRLAA

-875 QLLALPGV
+875 QLLALSGV

-894 SVRRLVAFVAGPE
+894 SVRRLVAFVAGSE
-907 RDSRVIKAQ
+907 RDSRAIKAQ
-916 LARVLPAAMI
+916 LAKVLPAAMI

-943 LDRKALLDAYQAGGE
+943 LDRKALLAQYQSTDE

-985 TDNFFELGG
+985 ADNFFELGG

-1026 DFCRFLDGLLAED
+1026 DFCRFLDGKLTED

>member
-1 MNRFPLT
+1 MSCFPLT

-36 GKVEAAVLV
+36 GKVDAAVLV
-45 AALAKAVGECEA
+45 AALTRAVGECEA

-64 DGEAVCFVSHEL
+64 DGEAVSFVSDEAQ
-76 PLAYEEVSLER
+76 LAYGEVNLES
-87 DDETLARAWAW
+87 DDEAAARDWAR
-98 ADLRRPFELTQ
+98 ADLRRPFALTEE
-109 AAPCRFALL
+109 APCRFALL

-151 AEGLAGKMN
+151 GEGLAGAVP
-160 SPSPFGSLAEVLAE
+160 SPSPFGLLDEVLAE
-174 EASREQSGKNA
+174 ELAREESGKNA
-185 AARAFWQEQLQAW
+185 AARAFWQEQLQGW

-204 GETRAPIAAEFIRE
+204 GDIRAPIAAEFIRE
-218 SRPLPAALWQSLTGF
+218 SRPLPAALWLALTGF

-250 AQLSLSSGQNK
+250 AQLSLASGQQQ

-291 ELEEGLD
+291 ALGEELD

-371 TIEVQVGV
+371 TIEVQVGA

-387 DANPGCYQQAD
+387 DANPGCYQQQD
-398 LAVIADTLFAL
+398 LATIADTLFAL
-409 LGRWLAEPAQTLGA
+409 LARWLAQPTLTLGS

-432 RASALIAGPA
+432 RLGAMITAPA
-442 HEALQVRPVLEAL
+442 HEVIKVRPVLDAL

-463 DKIALIQ
+463 NKIALM
-470 STAQGEVRFS
+470 QGEASVS
-480 YEALLARAEQMA
+480 YEALLARCEQMA
-492 AALQAEG
+492 AALQASG
-499 VAPGDKVGVMLART
+499 VQPGDRVGVMLARS

-572 LLVGDLLAGDL
+572 LLAGDL

-623 FAAAARCRYHLDE
+623 FAAAARCRYHLNE
-636 EARMLQFAPFNFD
+636 GARMLQFAPFNFD

-672 LESMPAFAAGVEQM
+672 LESMAAFAAGVEQM
-686 GITHLDLPT
+686 EITHLDLPT

-702 VALTAGQAHIPAGLT
+702 VALTAGQAHIPASLA

-732 QWQRQGRSD
+732 QWQRQGRHD

-751 ETTVVVTTQELQQED
+751 EATVVVTTQELQQED
-766 PSQAQLPIGLPLPGM
+766 PNQAQLPIGLPLPGM
-781 QALILGAGEQPA
+781 QALILGAGELPA
-793 EEGELVLL
+793 SEGELVLL

-811 SAQSANVQSAQGG
+811 GVQGS
-824 FGTLRVGAEQM
+824 FDTLRVGEQAL
-835 PVYRTGDRVRLVA
+835 PVYRTGDRVRLEA

-875 QLLALPGV
+875 QLLALSGV

-894 SVRRLVAFVAGPE
+894 NVRRLVAFVAGSE
-907 RDSRVIKAQ
+907 RDSRAIKAQ
-916 LARVLPAAMI
+916 LAKVLPAAMI

-943 LDRKALLDAYQAGGE
+943 LDRKALLAQYQSTDE

-985 TDNFFELGG
+985 ADNFFELGG

-1026 DFCRFLDGLLAED
+1026 DFCRFLDGKLTED

>member
-1 MNRFPLT
+1 MSRFPLT

-36 GKVEAAVLV
+36 GKVNGNLLA
-45 AALAKAVGECEA
+45 AALAQAVGECEA
-57 LKGHFEQ
+57 LQGHFE
-64 DGEAVCFVSHEL
+64 DNGDEVCFVSHA
-76 PLAYEEVSLER
+76 LAPVYREVN
-87 DDETLARAWAW
+87 LARGDEAEARVWAW
-98 ADLRRPFELTQ
+98 ADLRRPFELTRES
-109 AAPCRFALL
+109 PCRFALL
-118 RGPGRDYLY
+118 RGPERDYLY

-151 AEGLAGKMN
+151 GEGLEGAML
-160 SPSPFGSLAEVLAE
+160 SPSPFGQLDEVLAE
-174 EASREQSGKNA
+174 ELAREESGKNA
-185 AARAFWQEQLQAW
+185 TARAFWQEQLQGW

-204 GETRAPIAAEFIRE
+204 SESRAPIAAEFIRE
-218 SRPLPAALWQSLTGF
+218 SRPLPSKLWQTLVRF
-233 ADEHKL
+233 ADDNKL

-250 AQLSLSSGQNK
+250 AQLSLASGQEK
-261 TLLGLMMM
+261 TLFGLMMM

-291 ELEEGLD
+291 ALDEGLS

-356 SAHIL
+356 NAHIL

-371 TIEVQVGV
+371 TIEIQVGA

-398 LAVIADTLFAL
+398 LARIADTLFAL
-409 LGRWLAEPAQTLGA
+409 LGRWLAEPTLTLGS

-432 RASALIAGPA
+432 RLAALITGPS
-442 HEALQVRPVLEAL
+442 HEVIKVRPVLDAL

-463 DKIALIQ
+463 HKIALE
-470 STAQGEVRFS
+470 QGEARFS
-480 YEALLARAEQMA
+480 YEALLARSEQMA
-492 AALQAEG
+492 SALQAAG
-499 VAPGDKVGVMLART
+499 VQPGDRVGVMLARS

-572 LLVGDLLAGDL
+572 LLVGDL
-583 VSDNRLNQPAAGR
+583 VSENRLCQPTSGT

-608 GLPKGVAVSHGALDH
+608 GLPKGVAISHGALDH
-623 FAAAARCRYHLDE
+623 FAAAARCRYHLDGD
-636 EARMLQFAPFNFD
+636 ARMLQFAPFNFD

-658 LSAGATLVLRTDAL
+658 LSTGATLVLRTDAL
-672 LESMPAFAAGVEQM
+672 LESIPAFVAGVEEM

-702 VALTAGQAHIPAGLT
+702 VSLGAGQAHIPANLA

-732 QWQRQGRSD
+732 QWQRQGRAD
-741 VRLFNTYGPT
+741 LRLFNTYGPT
-751 ETTVVVTTQELQQED
+751 ETTVVVTTQELQGED
-766 PSQAQLPIGLPLPGM
+766 PTQAQLPIGLPLPGM

-811 SAQSANVQSAQGG
+811 GVQGS
-824 FGTLRVGAEQM
+824 FGTLRVGAQDL
-835 PVYRTGDRVRLVA
+835 PVYRTGDRVRWVA

-894 SVRRLVAFVAGPE
+894 NVRRLVAFVAGSE

-926 PTDYRHYDQ
+926 PTDYRHFDQ

-943 LDRKALLDAYQAGGE
+943 LDRKGLLAQYQAGGE

-973 WQQILGLATMAP
+973 WQQILGLATMGPA
-985 TDNFFELGG
+985 DNFFELGG

-1026 DFCRFLDGLLAED
+1026 EFCRFLDGKLTED

>member
-1 MNRFPLT
+1 MSRFPLT

-36 GKVEAAVLV
+36 GKVDVAVLV
-45 AALAKAVGECEA
+45 AAITRAVGECEA
-57 LKGHFEQ
+57 LKGHFED
-64 DGEAVCFVSHEL
+64 DGEAVCFVSDEA
-76 PLAYEEVSLER
+76 PLAYDEVNLES
-87 DDETLARAWAW
+87 DDEVVARAWAW
-98 ADLRRPFELTQ
+98 ADLRRPFKLTEE
-109 AAPCRFALL
+109 APCRFAML

-151 AEGLAGKMN
+151 GEGLAGAVP
-160 SPSPFGSLAEVLAE
+160 SPSPFGLLDEVLAE
-174 EASREQSGKNA
+174 ELTREESGKNA
-185 AARAFWQEQLQAW
+185 AARAFWQEQLQGW

-233 ADEHKL
+233 ANEHKL

-250 AQLSLSSGQNK
+250 AQLSLASGQQQ

-291 ELEEGLD
+291 ALGEELD

-305 VAKAKRGVRK
+305 VANAKRGVRK

-356 SAHIL
+356 SARIL

-371 TIEVQVGV
+371 TIEVQVGI

-398 LAVIADTLFAL
+398 LATIADTLFAL
-409 LGRWLAEPAQTLGA
+409 LGRWLAEPAQTLGS

-432 RASALIAGPA
+432 RVRALIAGPA

-463 DKIALIQ
+463 NKIALE
-470 STAQGEVRFS
+470 QGEVSVS

-492 AALQAEG
+492 AALQASG
-499 VAPGDKVGVMLART
+499 VQPGDRVGVMLARS

-542 GHILRLGE
+542 GNILRLGE

-572 LLVGDLLAGDL
+572 LLAGDL
-583 VSDNRLNQPAAGR
+583 VSDDRLNQPAAGR

-636 EARMLQFAPFNFD
+636 GARMLQFAPFNFD

-702 VALTAGQAHIPAGLT
+702 VALTAGQAHIPANLA

-766 PSQAQLPIGLPLPGM
+766 PNQAQLPIGLPLPGM

-793 EEGELVLL
+793 IEGELVLL

-811 SAQSANVQSAQGG
+811 GVQGS
-824 FGTLRVGAEQM
+824 FDTLRVGAEQM
-835 PVYRTGDRVRLVA
+835 PVYRTGDRVRLVG

-894 SVRRLVAFVAGPE
+894 SVRRLVAFVAGLE
-907 RDSRVIKAQ
+907 RDSRAIKAQ
-916 LARVLPAAMI
+916 LAKVLPAAMI

-943 LDRKALLDAYQAGGE
+943 LDRKALLAQYQAGGE

-973 WQQILGLATMAP
+973 WQQILGLATMGPA
-985 TDNFFELGG
+985 DNFFELGG

-1026 DFCRFLDGLLAED
+1026 DFCRFLDGKLTED

>member
-1 MNRFPLT
+1 MSRFPLT

-36 GKVEAAVLV
+36 GKVDAAVLV
-45 AALAKAVGECEA
+45 AALTRAVGECEA

-64 DGEAVCFVSHEL
+64 DGETVCFVSDEA
-76 PLAYEEVSLER
+76 PLAYGEVNLES
-87 DDETLARAWAW
+87 DDEAAARAWAR
-98 ADLRRPFELTQ
+98 ADLRRPFALTEE
-109 AAPCRFALL
+109 APCRFALL
-118 RGPGRDYLY
+118 RGLGRDYLY

-151 AEGLAGKMN
+151 AEGLAGDGP

-174 EASREQSGKNA
+174 ELAREESGKNA
-185 AARAFWQEQLQAW
+185 TARAFWQEQLQGW

-204 GETRAPIAAEFIRE
+204 GDTRAPIAAEFIRE
-218 SRPLPAALWQSLTGF
+218 SRPLPAALWQALTGF

-250 AQLSLSSGQNK
+250 AQLSLASGQQQ

-291 ELEEGLD
+291 ALGEELD

-356 SAHIL
+356 NAHIL

-371 TIEVQVGV
+371 TIEVQVGA

-387 DANPGCYQQAD
+387 DANPGCYQQQD
-398 LAVIADTLFAL
+398 LATIADTLFAL
-409 LGRWLAEPAQTLGA
+409 LARWLAQPAQTLGS

-432 RASALIAGPA
+432 RLGAMITAPA
-442 HEALQVRPVLEAL
+442 HEVIKVRPVLDAL

-463 DKIALIQ
+463 HKIALIQ
-470 STAQGEVRFS
+470 STAQGEASVS
-480 YEALLARAEQMA
+480 YEELLARCEQMA
-492 AALQAEG
+492 AALQASG
-499 VAPGDKVGVMLART
+499 VQPGDRVGVMLARS

-572 LLVGDLLAGDL
+572 LLAGDL

-636 EARMLQFAPFNFD
+636 GARMLQFAPFNFD

-672 LESMPAFAAGVEQM
+672 LESMAAFAAGVEQM
-686 GITHLDLPT
+686 EITHLDLPT

-702 VALTAGQAHIPAGLT
+702 VALTAGQAHIPASLA

-732 QWQRQGRSD
+732 QWQRQGRHD

-766 PSQAQLPIGLPLPGM
+766 PNQAQLPIGLPLPGM

-793 EEGELVLL
+793 SEGELVLL

-811 SAQSANVQSAQGG
+811 GVQGS
-824 FGTLRVGAEQM
+824 FETLLVGEQTL
-835 PVYRTGDRVRLVA
+835 PVYRTGDRVRLEA

-875 QLLALPGV
+875 QLLALSGV

-907 RDSRVIKAQ
+907 RDSRAIKAQ
-916 LARVLPAAMI
+916 LAKVLPAAMI

-943 LDRKALLDAYQAGGE
+943 LDRKALLAQYQSTDE

-985 TDNFFELGG
+985 ADNFFELGG

-1026 DFCRFLDGLLAED
+1026 DFCRFLDGKLTED